1 MLPTIK
7 QIREANGGLDN
18 LTDFEIAQHQHQQYK
33 AYVPDFNRFAQMVGV
48 DAGTKWGNRL
58 GASIDSAQA
67 SLAGVGESALDIE
80 GLRGVRLK
88 NSLDARNSRQFA
100 RSQGAIMESGQ
111 VDGVGSALEYVGGLA
126 VDTAPQ
132 MLSTLGAGALGTLAA
147 GPVGGAAAAGSVG
160 YSFALGDILENQR
173 EQTGGR
179 TDVGSASA
187 LAVPYAL
194 VDTFTGAGGT
204 LLKLGK
210 GTLPKAGLNLLDKTL
225 DGVQGIKGAALRT
238 GVNVGKVPLAEGVG
252 ETFQEGMNQ
261 LGRMAVDPNETFL
274 NDRSAEA
281 FKESFIGGAAL
292 GGAIGGA
299 TGGWRRSDSYQPP
312 IDANGGVNLLNG
324 QPLNPPAPVVNPGAN
339 APLADVIN
347 QRVGLDLNRQPT
359 KGYESAFKAAQDEPS
374 GVIAVDPATGQE
386 YEMTQAQYLEREAAQ
401 RNDAFAQQLAAEQAA
416 LAEDK
421 AKIEARSAVREE
433 AKGLGITGSKGAD
446 LYLELKQAL
455 EDGVISEAD
464 FRETRVQLGERKN
477 NQVAKFI
484 KAAYAQADATQTA
497 KAQMEADAIAA
508 VQARPAEDDGT
519 RAMEKE
525 WAQSY
530 AQQAGEVFDEAAWD
544 REYDKRAEMEAAVQA
559 APEVDLAPAEQAW
572 ESARERLRT
581 LPDAIRNS
589 IPAMPVFGDLTP
601 EQKTQVADLAAKDQ
615 FTLAAADTVLNPPK
629 KTAGPAP
636 RPKSE
641 EEYEFRR
648 SLGQHLLHLRKFGA
662 STKYKAMLEILQ
674 DWMGVDVDANGELTP
689 REHTLSNAQIGEM
702 LKNSKSGK
710 VGVTRQQVHKYIKA
724 TLEAIGAPKGTN
736 VNKLRQMLG
745 FQLSGTDLETIN
757 RNATT
762 TTKPEDGTGSMD
774 GAFEGAFDQF
784 DPETGV
790 EIEGGAPRSLED
802 DVGDGETEGYEVDL
816 EDAIRQV
823 REAERIQ
830 NAKTGLEKILDG
842 DLKSGAVLESDIA
855 EAQFAFESMGTRKKW
870 ENLSTYEQATAVRY
884 YANARESGDPS
895 VTENQREFN
904 EAQKP
909 GNTAAQPDTGT
920 GAGPRLG
927 SAQADGRAQQ
937 EPDTPEA
944 ADGRGTTTGEPVAE
958 GQRPAS
964 PAPVVVVKKKRTIQK
979 PVEAE
984 AQAEPAVAEPA
995 VAEPAPRRAPR
1006 NTTSGSVAAW
1016 VAGQPTTAPAGPGFT
1031 AAGIVSQ
1038 PAPAEQAVIEETVG
1052 VEVAQL
1058 PEPQVQTLE
1067 AHYGAKRGTVDFLVK
1082 VKEDIVAFA
1091 VNGAQAIAAKVRH
1104 IIRKLYAAVVAGA
1117 FIFNPTTL
1125 SNVGLVSSDFEGW
1138 TVQDIQ
1144 AAVPQSVRSKMSP
1157 GAQQAYATILPS
1169 VRAQLQRENKLM
1181 LVVDKPTARMFVFK
1195 PDGTPLLDKKILLG
1209 ATKGDLYKGN
1219 TDVKAN
1225 RITPAGLFTMG
1236 LRDARRG
1243 PGEART
1249 AGEYDTGTVFVLDKA
1264 IDGEYS
1270 VTLFHSVWTKEGD
1283 AKQRLNALKKDG
1295 PADSRY
1301 SFGCI
1306 NVDKETYLR
1315 LLNEHG
1321 GQMDGAALFIVPENQ
1336 KGTAEFLKGD
1346 TAQNKSGAD
1355 ELTRTPLKPAT
1366 EVVRAPRFSKGD
1378 RNSKVTPT
1386 GTKTGNTVLQVKDAI
1401 NKLFPQRVRDLAYQD
1416 RVKVHQTEAEAVEAT
1431 GGKISADEMVGAQG
1445 FVDPTDD
1452 RIVHLVADNLP
1463 KGRELG
1469 VLLHEVGVHVGLT
1482 KKFKGA
1488 FKVLADQVQ
1497 SWADAPRGSL
1507 ERRVYEAAKARV
1519 DSANPDAAERSEELV
1534 AYAAEEA
1541 VSEGVMPDARGVN
1554 ERVAK
1559 WLQSALNHMR
1569 NMVRSFLGFQ
1579 PDVTLTP
1586 QDLVDFAYGAARDTL
1601 GDRVVERAAMQG
1613 APVTDTQ
1620 LLQYYTKSADI
1631 EDIYDSTQI
1640 LLHVAPG
1647 QEIINW
1653 GPEST
1658 YGPHQGI
1665 TTAGYVYARVAGV
1678 NPEAD
1683 PGAVELEEVVP
1694 HPDTGIQVFAMMLT
1708 SDAVMQRALA
1718 MGANHMPAEQTLA
1731 SIEAWYAEGGMW
1743 SIVVRGPQPDTL
1755 LYRHLESL
1763 GQVKMS
1769 EPDMNGDRW
1778 STLTGIADGDTQELL
1793 TEFRRRLT
1801 RALGGEVPGAEFT
1814 RATGAAVGKEG
1825 EYSPATVRRRF
1836 SKAAPS
1842 VAQQLGPQYAKAETA
1857 LTRAIG
1863 DLKTAAIKYGAFTRD
1878 LIDQAAKLMPAA
1890 RKYLE
1895 HYEAVAT
1902 DRTRMEQQVDAV
1914 LERFAAL
1921 NTHERTRVN
1930 EVVRTSTMSREW
1942 AFKPD
1947 WLPNAKY
1954 DENSDVARAF
1964 RALTP
1969 AQRGVIQD
1977 VFRHGHD
1984 TLAAMQKA
1992 VKDNVNS
1999 EFDVLIKGFRD
2010 AGNMDE
2016 ATKAEARKAKA
2027 LTEFSS
2033 MLEMNGNWP
2042 YAPLRRFGDHV
2053 VVAKSAA
2060 YRAAELADDKAQIKA
2075 LEADENHYYVE
2086 FFESRGDA
2094 RKAVDNMQATGK
2106 YDQVE
2111 NFNKGNANEQL
2122 YGGRDVFN
2130 AFRRLRGLVNETEGA
2145 SLSEPANAT
2154 INKLMNDLYLSL
2166 LGERS
2171 ARQAERNRKNTAGA
2185 DRDMMRAFATKGR
2198 ADAHFI
2204 ASLRFGG
2211 QVQEDLLKMKKEA
2224 DEGPNGGTRELR
2236 REYFNEI
2243 LARHTMQMDFQS
2255 TPVVDK
2261 VMATS
2266 SFWQLL
2272 FNPAYYLQNVMQPWV
2287 MSLPMLAGKHGYGK
2301 SWSALARAYR
2311 DLGPL
2316 IKDGAF
2322 TKGDYDALPADV
2334 RAIVKDLAARGR
2346 IEITLEH
2353 DLGQWNS
2360 NVDDKAY
2367 NRAFTWVTKGL
2378 RGVNSRLEMLN
2389 RLATGIAAARLEG
2402 VGNAKNATDY
2412 ADRVIIG
2419 THGDYNAFNAPRLM
2433 RTPLGR
2439 MATQFRKFQLI
2450 QITMYT
2456 KLISDALKGASP
2468 TERAV
2473 ARRVLAYNMGH
2484 MAVLG
2489 GAMGLPGFQL
2499 FSMVLGSIFGDDDEP
2514 DDAEAT
2520 LRRVMGN
2527 GPLTDALTRGVP
2539 NMLGVDLSSKVGSG
2553 NMLSL
2558 FPYSDWD
2565 IESRSGY
2572 QNLLAAAA
2580 GPFVGGL
2587 MPKWADAVGNA
2598 KQGDYYKALEKVLPG
2613 ALGNAIKGTR
2623 FAVDGVTTTRGVQA
2637 MSADEITWVDGLFQ
2651 AVGLPTSTITDRNF
2665 RSGAEYKASK
2675 FFDEKVSQVKKDYVE
2690 AFQDN
2695 DTDAMAEARQEWLDM
2710 QATRKRLGLT
2720 VQPLSQLIKAPRER
2734 MKRDRMAVGGVAADK
2749 ETQGF
2754 VRNLME

>member
-7 QIREANGGLDN
+7 QIREANGGLSN
-18 LTDFEIAQHQHQQYK
+18 LTDFEIAQHQHQQYQQ
-33 AYVPDFNRFAQMVGV
+33 YYPDFGEFAKDMGV
-48 DAGTKWGNRL
+48 DVGTKWGNRL
-58 GASIDSAQA
+58 SASVDNYQA
-67 SLAGVGESALDIE
+67 GLSGVAEEVTGSTTMRNWREDNE
-80 GLRGVRLK
+80 RL
-88 NSLDARNSRQFA
+88 ARNSQQFA
-100 RSQGAIMESGQ
+100 ASQGAIMSTKDVESISDVPELIGGWA
-111 VDGVGSALEYVGGLA
+111 VDSAPYLLESAVGGLA
-126 VDTAPQ
+126 VRG
-132 MLSTLGAGALGTLAA
+132 LSTGLRGTMAAGRAADASVDAIRAAQAARKAMAVRTTAGGVLASYPSAVGDILQNQRDEAGETNLGSAALGGIGYA
-147 GPVGGAAAAGSVG
+147 GLNALGLEGAAARGSLRRG
-160 YSFALGDILENQR
+160 I
-173 EQTGGR
+173 
-179 TDVGSASA
+179 
-187 LAVPYAL
+187 
-194 VDTFTGAGGT
+194 
-204 LLKLGK
+204 
-210 GTLPKAGLNLLDKTL
+210 NLLDEGL
-225 DGVQGIKGAALRT
+225 DGVKGLRGAALRT
-238 GVNVGKVPLAEGVG
+238 GVNAARVGTVEGLS
-252 ETFQEGMNQ
+252 ETGQEMINQ
-261 LGRMAVDPNETFL
+261 SFGRMAVNPDQTLFNPEA
-274 NDRSAEA
+274 NDRYQ
-281 FKESFIGGAAL
+281 ESFIAGFGL
-292 GGAIGGA
+292 GGSMSAA
-299 TGGWRRSDSYQPP
+299 TGGWRRSEGYQAP
-312 IDANGGVNLLNG
+312 IDENGGVNLLNG

-421 AKIEARSAVREE
+421 AKIEARNAVREE
-433 AKGLGITGSKGAD
+433 AKGLGVTGSKGAD

-484 KAAYAQADATQTA
+484 KAAYAQAETTQAA
-497 KAQMEADAIAA
+497 KAEREAGALAAVQNPTPQASTMSQEEADAMVAEWARLTGQQGDVTDVTDVQAREVQPTVGTPAVQRSRPPITQNTELRNWSTEPGAVAGLDPNKPTSIGRSGRKKDLTPPQVVEMIRKADPLEKMRILAVTGMDMVQDPTTGAPKLVVVGNPMTFEQVAAEEAEKTGRKVTRQGIAQSLAKFGIKESVATRVAAPDLPAVYSDADLEISPTEDGGAKEGSGFRIESAASKAAGQGVIYDEVSGDARLNKITDALLKGKITPETAAQLVADKTAA
-508 VQARPAEDDGT
+508 VQPARAGADTTTPVEMEQTAPTESKVESKTPVKTSEGKRVVKDLREDTTKIIAQRKRELLSHPEADNAAAMWDTARISWQDLPDALKADWIGMYVWNLDQNQRELDEGTLTRNQIEVERDFYDWQDYGGQQEQGGQPSLGWDAGAGGSGEVVDGAEAARPELPAPPAGPASEVVEADGAVQEVTAPRPYNVASLRGERGVLLEKFKAWAKNNPLRAPKADEVNATLNNIYARYKAQFPTENNQVAANAWAAEHGADIVAEWQTVIDT
-519 RAMEKE
+519 AMGVETAAPTE
-525 WAQSY
+525 TQ
-530 AQQAGEVFDEAAWD
+530 EAATV
-544 REYDKRAEMEAAVQA
+544 EATLDAQEA
-559 APEVDLAPAEQAW
+559 APAENT
-572 ESARERLRT
+572 SAEDQR
-581 LPDAIRNS
+581 
-589 IPAMPVFGDLTP
+589 
-601 EQKTQVADLAAKDQ
+601 VAQENAAK
-615 FTLAAADTVLNPPK
+615 
-629 KTAGPAP
+629 
-636 RPKSE
+636 
-641 EEYEFRR
+641 
-648 SLGQHLLHLRKFGA
+648 
-662 STKYKAMLEILQ
+662 
-674 DWMGVDVDANGELTP
+674 
-689 REHTLSNAQIGEM
+689 
-702 LKNSKSGK
+702 
-710 VGVTRQQVHKYIKA
+710 
-724 TLEAIGAPKGTN
+724 
-736 VNKLRQMLG
+736 
-745 FQLSGTDLETIN
+745 
-757 RNATT
+757 
-762 TTKPEDGTGSMD
+762 
-774 GAFEGAFDQF
+774 
-784 DPETGV
+784 
-790 EIEGGAPRSLED
+790 
-802 DVGDGETEGYEVDL
+802 
-816 EDAIRQV
+816 
-823 REAERIQ
+823 
-830 NAKTGLEKILDG
+830 AK
-842 DLKSGAVLESDIA
+842 
-855 EAQFAFESMGTRKKW
+855 
-870 ENLSTYEQATAVRY
+870 
-884 YANARESGDPS
+884 
-895 VTENQREFN
+895 
-904 EAQKP
+904 
-909 GNTAAQPDTGT
+909 
-920 GAGPRLG
+920 
-927 SAQADGRAQQ
+927 
-937 EPDTPEA
+937 
-944 ADGRGTTTGEPVAE
+944 
-958 GQRPAS
+958 
-964 PAPVVVVKKKRTIQK
+964 VVVKKKRTIQK

-984 AQAEPAVAEPA
+984 VQAETAAEVVPTAPQILENLERLTSGTQPLVGEPTRTPSVSRQVRTLLSKLDSGEISAEAFANRLEMVVNAADRAKDSKPVTDRVRGADYFRQKLLEAKRRGDLSEEAVDLAEWFIQGNPALLDDVGISVRSSKNDGVSGFYDTMRRVVSLVKESGNAETT
-995 VAEPAPRRAPR
+995 VHELLHHFERMMPAPVQDAIRKSWLNSLAKGIAAAKK
-1006 NTTSGSVAAW
+1006 SGNADLVAYYQHLSDLHLGGG
-1016 VAGQPTTAPAGPGFT
+1016 GQSSLL
-1031 AAGIVSQ
+1031 AAQ
-1038 PAPAEQAVIEETVG
+1038 
-1052 VEVAQL
+1052 QL
-1058 PEPQVQTLE
+1058 IRDGKVPYE
-1067 AHYGAKRGTVDFLVK
+1067 HYANINASEFW
-1082 VKEDIVAFA
+1082 A
-1091 VNGAQAIAAKVRH
+1091 VNGSAIVAGRFKASQSVLGRLRNWLSELGQKIKAAFGLQSDAP
-1104 IIRKLYAAVVAGA
+1104 IIRALDSLAKSDGK
-1117 FIFNPTTL
+1117 F
-1125 SNVGLVSSDFEGW
+1125 VSGS
-1138 TVQDIQ
+1138 
-1144 AAVPQSVRSKMSP
+1144 
-1157 GAQQAYATILPS
+1157 
-1169 VRAQLQRENKLM
+1169 M
-1181 LVVDKPTARMFVFK
+1181 L
-1195 PDGTPLLDKKILLG
+1195 
-1209 ATKGDLYKGN
+1209 
-1219 TDVKAN
+1219 
-1225 RITPAGLFTMG
+1225 
-1236 LRDARRG
+1236 
-1243 PGEART
+1243 
-1249 AGEYDTGTVFVLDKA
+1249 
-1264 IDGEYS
+1264 
-1270 VTLFHSVWTKEGD
+1270 
-1283 AKQRLNALKKDG
+1283 AK
-1295 PADSRY
+1295 ADSY
-1301 SFGCI
+1301 N
-1306 NVDKETYLR
+1306 NV
-1315 LLNEHG
+1315 
-1321 GQMDGAALFIVPENQ
+1321 
-1336 KGTAEFLKGD
+1336 
-1346 TAQNKSGAD
+1346 
-1355 ELTRTPLKPAT
+1355 
-1366 EVVRAPRFSKGD
+1366 
-1378 RNSKVTPT
+1378 
-1386 GTKTGNTVLQVKDAI
+1386 
-1401 NKLFPQRVRDLAYQD
+1401 
-1416 RVKVHQTEAEAVEAT
+1416 
-1431 GGKISADEMVGAQG
+1431 
-1445 FVDPTDD
+1445 
-1452 RIVHLVADNLP
+1452 
-1463 KGRELG
+1463 
-1469 VLLHEVGVHVGLT
+1469 
-1482 KKFKGA
+1482 
-1488 FKVLADQVQ
+1488 
-1497 SWADAPRGSL
+1497 
-1507 ERRVYEAAKARV
+1507 
-1519 DSANPDAAERSEELV
+1519 
-1534 AYAAEEA
+1534 
-1541 VSEGVMPDARGVN
+1541 
-1554 ERVAK
+1554 
-1559 WLQSALNHMR
+1559 
-1569 NMVRSFLGFQ
+1569 
-1579 PDVTLTP
+1579 
-1586 QDLVDFAYGAARDTL
+1586 
-1601 GDRVVERAAMQG
+1601 
-1613 APVTDTQ
+1613 TQ
-1620 LLQYYTKSADI
+1620 
-1631 EDIYDSTQI
+1631 
-1640 LLHVAPG
+1640 
-1647 QEIINW
+1647 
-1653 GPEST
+1653 
-1658 YGPHQGI
+1658 
-1665 TTAGYVYARVAGV
+1665 
-1678 NPEAD
+1678 
-1683 PGAVELEEVVP
+1683 
-1694 HPDTGIQVFAMMLT
+1694 
-1708 SDAVMQRALA
+1708 
-1718 MGANHMPAEQTLA
+1718 
-1731 SIEAWYAEGGMW
+1731 
-1743 SIVVRGPQPDTL
+1743 
-1755 LYRHLESL
+1755 
-1763 GQVKMS
+1763 
-1769 EPDMNGDRW
+1769 
-1778 STLTGIADGDTQELL
+1778 
-1793 TEFRRRLT
+1793 
-1801 RALGGEVPGAEFT
+1801 
-1814 RATGAAVGKEG
+1814 
-1825 EYSPATVRRRF
+1825 
-1836 SKAAPS
+1836 S

-1921 NTHERTRVN
+1921 NTHERARVN
-1930 EVVRTSTMSREW
+1930 EVIRTSTMSKEW

-1954 DENSDVARAF
+1954 DENSDAARAF

-1969 AQRGVIQD
+1969 VQRGVIQD

-1984 TLAAMQKA
+1984 TLEAMQKA

-2094 RKAVDNMQATGK
+2094 RKAVDNMRATGK

-2130 AFRRLRGLVNETEGA
+2130 AFRRLRGLVNETGGA
-2145 SLSEPANAT
+2145 SLSEPADAT

-2266 SFWQLL
+2266 SLWQLL

-2316 IKDGAF
+2316 IKDGNF
-2322 TKGDYDALPADV
+2322 SKGDYDALPADV

-2360 NVDDKAY
+2360 NVDDG
-2367 NRAFTWVTKGL
+2367 RVTRTWTKVTKGL
-2378 RGVNSRLEMLN
+2378 GKVNSRLEMLN

-2468 TERAV
+2468 DERAV
-2473 ARRVLAYNMGH
+2473 ARRVLAYNLGH
-2484 MAVLG
+2484 MAALG

-2520 LRRVMGN
+2520 LRRTLGN

-2539 NMLGVDLSSKVGSG
+2539 NMLGVDLSGKVGSG

-2558 FPYSDWD
+2558 FPYADWD

-2587 MPKWADAVGNA
+2587 MPKWADAVGTA

-2613 ALGNAIKGTR
+2613 AIGNAIKGTR

-2651 AVGLPTSTITDRNF
+2651 AVGLPTSTIADRNF
-2665 RSGAEYKASK
+2665 RSGAEYKASR
-2675 FFDEKVSQVKKDYVE
+2675 FFDEKVSQVKKDYIE

-2754 VRNLME
+2754 VKNLME

>member
-33 AYVPDFNRFAQMVGV
+33 AYVPDFNRFAEMVGA

-58 GASIDSAQA
+58 SASVDNYQA
-67 SLAGVGESALDIE
+67 GLSGVAEEVTGSTTMRNWREDNE
-80 GLRGVRLK
+80 RL
-88 NSLDARNSRQFA
+88 ARNSQQFA
-100 RSQGAIMESGQ
+100 ASQGAIMSTKDVESVADVPELIGGWAI
-111 VDGVGSALEYVGGLA
+111 DSAPYLLESAVGGLA
-126 VDTAPQ
+126 VRG
-132 MLSTLGAGALGTLAA
+132 LSTGLRGTMAAGRAADASLDAIRAAQAARKAMAVRTTAGGVLASYPSAVGDILQNQRDEAGKTDLGSAALGGIGYA
-147 GPVGGAAAAGSVG
+147 GLNALGLEGAAA
-160 YSFALGDILENQR
+160 R
-173 EQTGGR
+173 GGLR
-179 TDVGSASA
+179 RGIS
-187 LAVPYAL
+187 
-194 VDTFTGAGGT
+194 
-204 LLKLGK
+204 
-210 GTLPKAGLNLLDKTL
+210 LLDEGL
-225 DGVQGIKGAALRT
+225 DGVKGLRGAALRT
-238 GVNVGKVPLAEGVG
+238 GVNAARVGTMEGLAETG
-252 ETFQEGMNQ
+252 QEMINQ
-261 LGRMAVDPNETFL
+261 SFGRMAVNPDQTLFNPEA
-274 NDRSAEA
+274 NDRYQ
-281 FKESFIGGAAL
+281 ESFIAGFGL
-292 GGAIGGA
+292 GGTMSAA
-299 TGGWRRSDSYQPP
+299 TGGWRRSEGYQPP
-312 IDANGGVNLLNG
+312 IGANGGVNLLNG
-324 QPLNPPAPVVNPGAN
+324 QPLNPPAPAVNPGAN

-484 KAAYAQADATQTA
+484 KAAYAQAGATQTA
-497 KAQMEADAIAA
+497 RAQSEADAVAA

-525 WAQSY
+525 WAQLQ

-544 REYDKRAEMEAAVQA
+544 RAYDKRAEMEAAVQREMEA
-559 APEVDLAPAEQAW
+559 AVRQGGATNTQAALAAQSGAPTTQTPTRPNWSEAPGAIAGIAPDKTKEIGRSGRKSDMTPVQVMKKIKAANPLDKMRILAATGMDMVADPTTGAPKLVIAGNPMTFQEIADAVAEQTGKQVSRQAISQALAKFGVN
-572 ESARERLRT
+572 ESVA
-581 LPDAIRNS
+581 
-589 IPAMPVFGDLTP
+589 
-601 EQKTQVADLAAKDQ
+601 TQVASTGNGQVYTEADL
-615 FTLAAADTVLNPPK
+615 
-629 KTAGPAP
+629 GIAP
-636 RPKSE
+636 
-641 EEYEFRR
+641 
-648 SLGQHLLHLRKFGA
+648 
-662 STKYKAMLEILQ
+662 
-674 DWMGVDVDANGELTP
+674 
-689 REHTLSNAQIGEM
+689 
-702 LKNSKSGK
+702 
-710 VGVTRQQVHKYIKA
+710 
-724 TLEAIGAPKGTN
+724 
-736 VNKLRQMLG
+736 
-745 FQLSGTDLETIN
+745 
-757 RNATT
+757 
-762 TTKPEDGTGSMD
+762 TG
-774 GAFEGAFDQF
+774 
-784 DPETGV
+784 
-790 EIEGGAPRSLED
+790 EGGADASGFRI
-802 DVGDGETEGYEVDL
+802 
-816 EDAIRQV
+816 EDAASKATNQGVIYDEV
-823 REAERIQ
+823 
-830 NAKTGLEKILDG
+830 TGSA
-842 DLKSGAVLESDIA
+842 DLTKV
-855 EAQFAFESMGTRKKW
+855 
-870 ENLSTYEQATAVRY
+870 
-884 YANARESGDPS
+884 ANALL
-895 VTENQREFN
+895 
-904 EAQKP
+904 K
-909 GNTAAQPDTGT
+909 GT
-920 GAGPRLG
+920 M
-927 SAQADGRAQQ
+927 
-937 EPDTPEA
+937 TPEA
-944 ADGRGTTTGEPVAE
+944 AAQAVEGKTTKTSAARDTKPENAVSTEVEMPTTDTTKSDTVVTDLRENNDPTIQANIRLILASHPERDNAASDWGSTKLPWDTLPDTFRADWIEQYGEIVDQFDGDLNQAAFRLLDAIQANIEDSYSDYIKYKGQQAASGTSPEAIPGGEGRKPVVARAE
-958 GQRPAS
+958 EARPAIRDES
-964 PAPVVVVKKKRTIQK
+964 PAQAGRVEGPAAEPAVENTSAEDQRVAQENAAKAKVVVKKKRTIQK

-984 AQAEPAVAEPA
+984 VQAE
-995 VAEPAPRRAPR
+995 
-1006 NTTSGSVAAW
+1006 
-1016 VAGQPTTAPAGPGFT
+1016 
-1031 AAGIVSQ
+1031 
-1038 PAPAEQAVIEETVG
+1038 
-1052 VEVAQL
+1052 
-1058 PEPQVQTLE
+1058 
-1067 AHYGAKRGTVDFLVK
+1067 
-1082 VKEDIVAFA
+1082 
-1091 VNGAQAIAAKVRH
+1091 
-1104 IIRKLYAAVVAGA
+1104 
-1117 FIFNPTTL
+1117 
-1125 SNVGLVSSDFEGW
+1125 
-1138 TVQDIQ
+1138 
-1144 AAVPQSVRSKMSP
+1144 
-1157 GAQQAYATILPS
+1157 
-1169 VRAQLQRENKLM
+1169 
-1181 LVVDKPTARMFVFK
+1181 
-1195 PDGTPLLDKKILLG
+1195 
-1209 ATKGDLYKGN
+1209 
-1219 TDVKAN
+1219 
-1225 RITPAGLFTMG
+1225 
-1236 LRDARRG
+1236 
-1243 PGEART
+1243 
-1249 AGEYDTGTVFVLDKA
+1249 
-1264 IDGEYS
+1264 
-1270 VTLFHSVWTKEGD
+1270 
-1283 AKQRLNALKKDG
+1283 
-1295 PADSRY
+1295 
-1301 SFGCI
+1301 
-1306 NVDKETYLR
+1306 
-1315 LLNEHG
+1315 
-1321 GQMDGAALFIVPENQ
+1321 
-1336 KGTAEFLKGD
+1336 
-1346 TAQNKSGAD
+1346 
-1355 ELTRTPLKPAT
+1355 PAT
-1366 EVVRAPRFSKGD
+1366 EVVPTAPQILENLERLTSGTQPLVGESTRVPSVSRQVRTLLSKLDSGEISAEAFANRLEMAVNAADRAKDNKLVTDRVRGSDYFRQKLLEAKRRGDLSEEAVDLAEWFIQGNPALLDDVGISVRSSKNDNVSGFYD
-1378 RNSKVTPT
+1378 TLRRVVSLVKES
-1386 GTKTGNTVLQVKDAI
+1386 GNAETTVHELLHHFERMMPAPVQDAI
-1401 NKLFPQRVRDLAYQD
+1401 RKSWLNSL
-1416 RVKVHQTEAEAVEAT
+1416 
-1431 GGKISADEMVGAQG
+1431 AQG
-1445 FVDPTDD
+1445 IATAKKSGN
-1452 RIVHLVADNLP
+1452 AD
-1463 KGRELG
+1463 
-1469 VLLHEVGVHVGLT
+1469 
-1482 KKFKGA
+1482 
-1488 FKVLADQVQ
+1488 
-1497 SWADAPRGSL
+1497 
-1507 ERRVYEAAKARV
+1507 
-1519 DSANPDAAERSEELV
+1519 LV
-1534 AYAAEEA
+1534 AYYQHLSDFHLGEGTQSSLKAAQQLLKDGKVPYEHYANINASEFWA
-1541 VSEGVMPDARGVN
+1541 VNGSAIVAGRFKASQSVLGRLRNWLSELGQKIKAVFG
-1554 ERVAK
+1554 
-1559 WLQSALNHMR
+1559 LQS
-1569 NMVRSFLGFQ
+1569 
-1579 PDVTLTP
+1579 D
-1586 QDLVDFAYGAARDTL
+1586 
-1601 GDRVVERAAMQG
+1601 
-1613 APVTDTQ
+1613 AP
-1620 LLQYYTKSADI
+1620 
-1631 EDIYDSTQI
+1631 
-1640 LLHVAPG
+1640 
-1647 QEIINW
+1647 II
-1653 GPEST
+1653 
-1658 YGPHQGI
+1658 
-1665 TTAGYVYARVAGV
+1665 
-1678 NPEAD
+1678 
-1683 PGAVELEEVVP
+1683 
-1694 HPDTGIQVFAMMLT
+1694 
-1708 SDAVMQRALA
+1708 RALDS
-1718 MGANHMPAEQTLA
+1718 LA
-1731 SIEAWYAEGGMW
+1731 KSDGKFVSGSMLA
-1743 SIVVRGPQPDTL
+1743 
-1755 LYRHLESL
+1755 
-1763 GQVKMS
+1763 K
-1769 EPDMNGDRW
+1769 
-1778 STLTGIADGDTQELL
+1778 ADSYNNVTQ
-1793 TEFRRRLT
+1793 
-1801 RALGGEVPGAEFT
+1801 
-1814 RATGAAVGKEG
+1814 
-1825 EYSPATVRRRF
+1825 
-1836 SKAAPS
+1836 S

-1890 RKYLE
+1890 RTYLE

-1914 LERFAAL
+1914 LERFATL

-1930 EVVRTSTMSREW
+1930 EVIRTSTMSKEW

-1954 DENSDVARAF
+1954 NENSDVARAF

-1969 AQRGVIQD
+1969 VQRGVIQD

-2010 AGNMDE
+2010 AGNMGE

-2094 RKAVDNMQATGK
+2094 RKKVADMQATGK
-2106 YDQVE
+2106 YAGGEVE

-2130 AFRRLRGLVNETEGA
+2130 AFRRLRGLVNETGGA
-2145 SLSEPANAT
+2145 SLSEPADAT

-2456 KLISDALKGASP
+2456 KLVSDALKGASP

-2558 FPYSDWD
+2558 FPYADWD

-2587 MPKWADAVGNA
+2587 MPKWADAVGTA

-2613 ALGNAIKGTR
+2613 AIGNAIKGTR

-2734 MKRDRMAVGGVAADK
+2734 VKRDRMAVGGVAADK

>member
-48 DAGTKWGNRL
+48 DTGTKWGNRL

-179 TDVGSASA
+179 TDIGSAAA

-194 VDTFTGAGGT
+194 ADTFTGAGGT
-204 LLKLGK
+204 LLKLSK

-238 GVNVGKVPLAEGVG
+238 GVNVGKASLAEGAG

-299 TGGWRRSDSYQPP
+299 AGGWRRSEGYKPP
-312 IDANGGVNLLNG
+312 IDENGGVNLLNG
-324 QPLNPPAPVVNPGAN
+324 QPLNPLVPQPAGPQLGYDPTAGNDRLITFPDGTTAF
-339 APLADVIN
+339 PEDVPERRA
-347 QRVGLDLNRQPT
+347 QL
-359 KGYESAFKAAQDEPS
+359 AAQDHPGFVERT
-374 GVIAVDPATGQE
+374 AE
-386 YEMTQAQYLEREAAQ
+386 YPEVPLVS
-401 RNDAFAQQLAAEQAA
+401 LEQAA

-421 AKIEARSAVREE
+421 AKIEARNAVREE
-433 AKGLGITGSKGAD
+433 AKGIGITGSKGAD

-497 KAQMEADAIAA
+497 RAQSEADAVAA
-508 VQARPAEDDGT
+508 VQAKADAQPEVVDTLEQDIQAALAAQQGDVTDVQAREVQPTVGAPAVQRSRPPITQNTELRNWSTEPGAIAGLDPNKPASIGRSGRKKDLTPPQVVEMIRKADPLEKMRILAVTGMDMVQDPTTGAPKLVVVGNPMTFEQVAAEE
-519 RAMEKE
+519 AEKTGRKVTKQGI
-525 WAQSY
+525 AQSLAKFGIKENVATRVAAPDLPAVY
-530 AQQAGEVFDEAAWD
+530 SDADLEISPTEDGPKEGSGFRIESAASKAAGQGVIYDEVSGDARISKITDALLKGKITPETAAQLVA
-544 REYDKRAEMEAAVQA
+544 DKTAAVQPARAGADTTTPVELERTAPTESKATSKTPVKTSEGKRVVKDLREDTTKIIAQRKRELLGHPEADNA
-559 APEVDLAPAEQAW
+559 AAMWDT
-572 ESARERLRT
+572 ARISWQD
-581 LPDAIRNS
+581 LPDALKADWIGMYVWNLDQNQRELDEGTLTRNQIEVERDFYDWQDYGGQQEQGGQPS
-589 IPAMPVFGDLTP
+589 LGWDAGAGGSGEVVDGAEAARPELPA
-601 EQKTQVADLAAKDQ
+601 
-615 FTLAAADTVLNPPK
+615 PP
-629 KTAGPAP
+629 AGPASEVIEADGAPQREVTAP
-636 RPKSE
+636 RP
-641 EEYEFRR
+641 YNVA
-648 SLGQHLLHLRKFGA
+648 SLRGERGVLLEKFKAWAKNNPLRAPKA
-662 STKYKAMLEILQ
+662 DEVNATLNNIYARYKAQFPTENNQVAANAWAAEHGADIVAEWQ
-674 DWMGVDVDANGELTP
+674 TIIDTAMGV
-689 REHTLSNAQIGEM
+689 
-702 LKNSKSGK
+702 
-710 VGVTRQQVHKYIKA
+710 
-724 TLEAIGAPKGTN
+724 
-736 VNKLRQMLG
+736 
-745 FQLSGTDLETIN
+745 ETVSP
-757 RNATT
+757 T
-762 TTKPEDGTGSMD
+762 
-774 GAFEGAFDQF
+774 
-784 DPETGV
+784 ET
-790 EIEGGAPRSLED
+790 
-802 DVGDGETEGYEVDL
+802 
-816 EDAIRQV
+816 Q
-823 REAERIQ
+823 
-830 NAKTGLEKILDG
+830 
-842 DLKSGAVLESDIA
+842 
-855 EAQFAFESMGTRKKW
+855 
-870 ENLSTYEQATAVRY
+870 
-884 YANARESGDPS
+884 
-895 VTENQREFN
+895 
-904 EAQKP
+904 
-909 GNTAAQPDTGT
+909 
-920 GAGPRLG
+920 
-927 SAQADGRAQQ
+927 
-937 EPDTPEA
+937 EA
-944 ADGRGTTTGEPVAE
+944 ATVEASLDAQEAAPADNTSAEDQRVAQE
-958 GQRPAS
+958 NA
-964 PAPVVVVKKKRTIQK
+964 AKAKVVVKKKRTIQK

-984 AQAEPAVAEPA
+984 VQAEPA
-995 VAEPAPRRAPR
+995 
-1006 NTTSGSVAAW
+1006 
-1016 VAGQPTTAPAGPGFT
+1016 
-1031 AAGIVSQ
+1031 
-1038 PAPAEQAVIEETVG
+1038 PAE
-1052 VEVAQL
+1052 
-1058 PEPQVQTLE
+1058 
-1067 AHYGAKRGTVDFLVK
+1067 
-1082 VKEDIVAFA
+1082 
-1091 VNGAQAIAAKVRH
+1091 
-1104 IIRKLYAAVVAGA
+1104 
-1117 FIFNPTTL
+1117 
-1125 SNVGLVSSDFEGW
+1125 
-1138 TVQDIQ
+1138 
-1144 AAVPQSVRSKMSP
+1144 
-1157 GAQQAYATILPS
+1157 
-1169 VRAQLQRENKLM
+1169 
-1181 LVVDKPTARMFVFK
+1181 
-1195 PDGTPLLDKKILLG
+1195 
-1209 ATKGDLYKGN
+1209 
-1219 TDVKAN
+1219 
-1225 RITPAGLFTMG
+1225 
-1236 LRDARRG
+1236 
-1243 PGEART
+1243 
-1249 AGEYDTGTVFVLDKA
+1249 
-1264 IDGEYS
+1264 
-1270 VTLFHSVWTKEGD
+1270 
-1283 AKQRLNALKKDG
+1283 
-1295 PADSRY
+1295 
-1301 SFGCI
+1301 
-1306 NVDKETYLR
+1306 
-1315 LLNEHG
+1315 
-1321 GQMDGAALFIVPENQ
+1321 
-1336 KGTAEFLKGD
+1336 
-1346 TAQNKSGAD
+1346 
-1355 ELTRTPLKPAT
+1355 PAT
-1366 EVVRAPRFSKGD
+1366 EVVRTGPKILENLERLTSNTQPLVGESTRVPSVSRQVRTLLSKLDSGEISAEAFANRLEMAVSSVDRAKDNKPVTDRVRGADYFRQKLLEAKRRGDLPEEAVDLAEWFIQGNPALLDDVGISVRRSKNDGVSGFYDTLRRVVSLVKESGNAETTVHELLHHFERMMPAP
-1378 RNSKVTPT
+1378 V
-1386 GTKTGNTVLQVKDAI
+1386 QDAI
-1401 NKLFPQRVRDLAYQD
+1401 RKSWLNSLA
-1416 RVKVHQTEAEAVEAT
+1416 KGIAT
-1431 GGKISADEMVGAQG
+1431 AKKSGSAD
-1445 FVDPTDD
+1445 
-1452 RIVHLVADNLP
+1452 
-1463 KGRELG
+1463 
-1469 VLLHEVGVHVGLT
+1469 
-1482 KKFKGA
+1482 
-1488 FKVLADQVQ
+1488 
-1497 SWADAPRGSL
+1497 
-1507 ERRVYEAAKARV
+1507 
-1519 DSANPDAAERSEELV
+1519 LV
-1534 AYAAEEA
+1534 AYYQHLSDLHLGGGGQSSLLAAQQLLKDGKVPYEHYANINASEFWA
-1541 VSEGVMPDARGVN
+1541 VNGSAIVAGRFKASQSVLGRLRNWLSELGQKIKAAFG
-1554 ERVAK
+1554 
-1559 WLQSALNHMR
+1559 LQS
-1569 NMVRSFLGFQ
+1569 
-1579 PDVTLTP
+1579 D
-1586 QDLVDFAYGAARDTL
+1586 
-1601 GDRVVERAAMQG
+1601 
-1613 APVTDTQ
+1613 AP
-1620 LLQYYTKSADI
+1620 
-1631 EDIYDSTQI
+1631 
-1640 LLHVAPG
+1640 
-1647 QEIINW
+1647 II
-1653 GPEST
+1653 
-1658 YGPHQGI
+1658 
-1665 TTAGYVYARVAGV
+1665 
-1678 NPEAD
+1678 
-1683 PGAVELEEVVP
+1683 
-1694 HPDTGIQVFAMMLT
+1694 
-1708 SDAVMQRALA
+1708 RALDS
-1718 MGANHMPAEQTLA
+1718 LA
-1731 SIEAWYAEGGMW
+1731 KSDGKFVSGSMLA
-1743 SIVVRGPQPDTL
+1743 
-1755 LYRHLESL
+1755 
-1763 GQVKMS
+1763 K
-1769 EPDMNGDRW
+1769 
-1778 STLTGIADGDTQELL
+1778 ADSYNNVTQ
-1793 TEFRRRLT
+1793 
-1801 RALGGEVPGAEFT
+1801 
-1814 RATGAAVGKEG
+1814 
-1825 EYSPATVRRRF
+1825 
-1836 SKAAPS
+1836 S

-1890 RKYLE
+1890 RTYLE

-1914 LERFAAL
+1914 LERFATL

-1930 EVVRTSTMSREW
+1930 EVIRTSTMSKEW

-1954 DENSDVARAF
+1954 NENSDVARAF

-2016 ATKAEARKAKA
+2016 AAKAEARKAKA

-2086 FFESRGDA
+2086 FFESRGEA
-2094 RKAVDNMQATGK
+2094 RKKVADMQATGK
-2106 YDQVE
+2106 YAGGEVE

-2122 YGGRDVFN
+2122 YGGRDMFN

-2211 QVQEDLLKMKKEA
+2211 QVQEDLLKMKREA

-2266 SFWQLL
+2266 SLWQLL

-2360 NVDDKAY
+2360 NVDDG
-2367 NRAFTWVTKGL
+2367 RVTRTWTKVTKGL
-2378 RGVNSRLEMLN
+2378 SKVNSRLEMLN

-2456 KLISDALKGASP
+2456 KLVSDALKGASP
-2468 TERAV
+2468 DERAV
-2473 ARRVLAYNMGH
+2473 ARRVLAYNLGH
-2484 MAVLG
+2484 MAALG

-2499 FSMVLGSIFGDDDEP
+2499 FALILGSMPWDDEP
-2514 DDAEAT
+2514 DDPEAT
-2520 LRRVMGN
+2520 LRRILGN

-2539 NMLGVDLSSKVGSG
+2539 NAFGVDLSGKVGSG

-2558 FPYSDWD
+2558 FPYADWD

-2572 QNLLAAAA
+2572 QNLLAAAV

-2587 MPKWADAVGNA
+2587 MPKWADAVGTA

-2613 ALGNAIKGTR
+2613 LLGNAIKGTR

-2675 FFDEKVSQVKKDYVE
+2675 FFDEKAPQVKKDYIE

-2754 VRNLME
+2754 VKNLME

>member
-1 MLPTIK
+1 MATIE
-7 QIREANGGLDN
+7 QLREVFGGDSDAVTIQRASQKLG
-18 LTDFEIAQHQHQQYK
+18 IP
-33 AYVPDFNRFAQMVGV
+33 VPDIADEVGF
-48 DAGTKWGNRL
+48 DMGSKWGNRI

-67 SLAGVGESALDIE
+67 SLLGVGEALTGNASLRNARMSNSAQAN
-80 GLRGVRLK
+80 V
-88 NSLDARNSRQFA
+88 SREIA
-100 RSQGAIMESGQ
+100 RSQGAIMDRSQVEGFGSG
-111 VDGVGSALEYVGGLA
+111 LEWFGGLA
-126 VDTAPQ
+126 VDSAPQ
-132 MLSTLGAGALGTLAA
+132 IASTLGAGALGTLAA
-147 GPVGGAAAAGSVG
+147 GPVGGAAAAGTVG
-160 YSFALGDILENQR
+160 YSFAMGDILENQR
-173 EQTGGR
+173 DQTGGR
-179 TDVGSASA
+179 TDVGSAA
-187 LAVPYAL
+187 LLAVPYAL
-194 VDTFTGAGGT
+194 ADTFTGAGGT
-204 LLKLGK
+204 LLKLSK

-238 GVNVGKVPLAEGVG
+238 GVNVGKASLAEGAG

-299 TGGWRRSDSYQPP
+299 AGGWRRSDSYQPP
-312 IDANGGVNLLNG
+312 IDENGGVNLLNG
-324 QPLNPPAPVVNPGAN
+324 QPLNPPAPAVNPGAN

-477 NQVAKFI
+477 NQVAKFL
-484 KAAYAQADATQTA
+484 KAAYAQAETTQAA
-497 KAQMEADAIAA
+497 KAEREAGALAAVQNPAPQASTMSQEEADAMVAEWTRLTGQQGAA
-508 VQARPAEDDGT
+508 TDTQTPAAQQGDVTDVQAREVQPVADAQTPARRNWSDAPG
-519 RAMEKE
+519 AV
-525 WAQSY
+525 
-530 AQQAGEVFDEAAWD
+530 AGIAPDKTVEVGRSGRKKA
-544 REYDKRAEMEAAVQA
+544 
-559 APEVDLAPAEQAW
+559 
-572 ESARERLRT
+572 
-581 LPDAIRNS
+581 
-589 IPAMPVFGDLTP
+589 LTP
-601 EQKTQVADLAAKDQ
+601 AQVLEKIKKASPLNKMRILAATGMDMVADPTTGAPKLVISGNPMTLDEIVDAESEATGKKVSKQAISQALADAGIDADVATQVASTDSGTVYTEADLGITPTDEGV
-615 FTLAAADTVLNPPK
+615 ADASGFRIED
-629 KTAGPAP
+629 TA
-636 RPKSE
+636 S
-641 EEYEFRR
+641 
-648 SLGQHLLHLRKFGA
+648 
-662 STKYKAMLEILQ
+662 
-674 DWMGVDVDANGELTP
+674 
-689 REHTLSNAQIGEM
+689 
-702 LKNSKSGK
+702 
-710 VGVTRQQVHKYIKA
+710 KA
-724 TLEAIGAPKGTN
+724 TNQGVIYDEVTGSADLTKVANALLKGT
-736 VNKLRQMLG
+736 M
-745 FQLSGTDLETIN
+745 
-757 RNATT
+757 
-762 TTKPEDGTGSMD
+762 
-774 GAFEGAFDQF
+774 
-784 DPETGV
+784 
-790 EIEGGAPRSLED
+790 
-802 DVGDGETEGYEVDL
+802 
-816 EDAIRQV
+816 
-823 REAERIQ
+823 
-830 NAKTGLEKILDG
+830 
-842 DLKSGAVLESDIA
+842 
-855 EAQFAFESMGTRKKW
+855 
-870 ENLSTYEQATAVRY
+870 
-884 YANARESGDPS
+884 
-895 VTENQREFN
+895 
-904 EAQKP
+904 
-909 GNTAAQPDTGT
+909 
-920 GAGPRLG
+920 
-927 SAQADGRAQQ
+927 
-937 EPDTPEA
+937 TPEA
-944 ADGRGTTTGEPVAE
+944 AAQAVEGKTTKTSAARDTKPENAVSTEVEMPTTDTTKSDTVVTDLRENNDPTIQANIRLILASHPERDNAASDWGSTKLPWDTLPDTFRADWIEQYGEIVDQFDGDLNQAAFRLLDAIQANIEDSYSDYIEYKGQQAASGTSPEAIPGGEGRKPVVARAE
-958 GQRPAS
+958 EARPAIRDES
-964 PAPVVVVKKKRTIQK
+964 PAQAGRVEGPATEPAVENTSAEDQRVAQENAAKAKVVVKKKRTVQK

-984 AQAEPAVAEPA
+984 VQAETAADVVPTAPHILENLERLTSNTQPLVGESARAPSVSRQVRTLLSKLDSGEISAEAFANRLEMAVNAADRAKDSKPVTDRVRGADYFRQKLLEAKRRGDLSEEAVDLAEWFIQGNPALLDDVGISVRSSKNDGVSGFYDTMRRVVSLVKESGNAETT
-995 VAEPAPRRAPR
+995 VHELLHHFERMMPAPVQDAIRKSWLNSLAKGIAAAKK
-1006 NTTSGSVAAW
+1006 SGNADLVAYYQHLSDLHLGGG
-1016 VAGQPTTAPAGPGFT
+1016 GQSSLL
-1031 AAGIVSQ
+1031 AAQ
-1038 PAPAEQAVIEETVG
+1038 
-1052 VEVAQL
+1052 QL
-1058 PEPQVQTLE
+1058 IRDGKVPYE
-1067 AHYGAKRGTVDFLVK
+1067 HYANINASEFW
-1082 VKEDIVAFA
+1082 A
-1091 VNGAQAIAAKVRH
+1091 VNGSAIVAGRFKASQSVLGRLRNWLSELGQKIKAAFALQSDAP
-1104 IIRKLYAAVVAGA
+1104 IIRALDSLAK
-1117 FIFNPTTL
+1117 
-1125 SNVGLVSSDFEGW
+1125 SDG
-1138 TVQDIQ
+1138 
-1144 AAVPQSVRSKMSP
+1144 K
-1157 GAQQAYATILPS
+1157 
-1169 VRAQLQRENKLM
+1169 
-1181 LVVDKPTARMFVFK
+1181 FV
-1195 PDGTPLLDKKILLG
+1195 
-1209 ATKGDLYKGN
+1209 
-1219 TDVKAN
+1219 
-1225 RITPAGLFTMG
+1225 
-1236 LRDARRG
+1236 
-1243 PGEART
+1243 
-1249 AGEYDTGTVFVLDKA
+1249 
-1264 IDGEYS
+1264 
-1270 VTLFHSVWTKEGD
+1270 
-1283 AKQRLNALKKDG
+1283 
-1295 PADSRY
+1295 ADSM
-1301 SFGCI
+1301 
-1306 NVDKETYLR
+1306 L
-1315 LLNEHG
+1315 
-1321 GQMDGAALFIVPENQ
+1321 
-1336 KGTAEFLKGD
+1336 
-1346 TAQNKSGAD
+1346 
-1355 ELTRTPLKPAT
+1355 
-1366 EVVRAPRFSKGD
+1366 
-1378 RNSKVTPT
+1378 
-1386 GTKTGNTVLQVKDAI
+1386 
-1401 NKLFPQRVRDLAYQD
+1401 
-1416 RVKVHQTEAEAVEAT
+1416 
-1431 GGKISADEMVGAQG
+1431 
-1445 FVDPTDD
+1445 
-1452 RIVHLVADNLP
+1452 
-1463 KGRELG
+1463 
-1469 VLLHEVGVHVGLT
+1469 
-1482 KKFKGA
+1482 
-1488 FKVLADQVQ
+1488 
-1497 SWADAPRGSL
+1497 
-1507 ERRVYEAAKARV
+1507 AKA
-1519 DSANPDAAERSEELV
+1519 DSYN
-1534 AYAAEEA
+1534 
-1541 VSEGVMPDARGVN
+1541 N
-1554 ERVAK
+1554 
-1559 WLQSALNHMR
+1559 
-1569 NMVRSFLGFQ
+1569 
-1579 PDVTLTP
+1579 VT
-1586 QDLVDFAYGAARDTL
+1586 Q
-1601 GDRVVERAAMQG
+1601 
-1613 APVTDTQ
+1613 
-1620 LLQYYTKSADI
+1620 
-1631 EDIYDSTQI
+1631 
-1640 LLHVAPG
+1640 
-1647 QEIINW
+1647 
-1653 GPEST
+1653 
-1658 YGPHQGI
+1658 
-1665 TTAGYVYARVAGV
+1665 
-1678 NPEAD
+1678 
-1683 PGAVELEEVVP
+1683 
-1694 HPDTGIQVFAMMLT
+1694 
-1708 SDAVMQRALA
+1708 
-1718 MGANHMPAEQTLA
+1718 
-1731 SIEAWYAEGGMW
+1731 
-1743 SIVVRGPQPDTL
+1743 
-1755 LYRHLESL
+1755 
-1763 GQVKMS
+1763 
-1769 EPDMNGDRW
+1769 
-1778 STLTGIADGDTQELL
+1778 
-1793 TEFRRRLT
+1793 
-1801 RALGGEVPGAEFT
+1801 
-1814 RATGAAVGKEG
+1814 
-1825 EYSPATVRRRF
+1825 
-1836 SKAAPS
+1836 S

-1914 LERFAAL
+1914 LERFATL

-1930 EVVRTSTMSREW
+1930 EVIRTSTMSKEW

-1977 VFRHGHD
+1977 VFRHGHE
-1984 TLAAMQKA
+1984 TLEAMQKA

-1999 EFDVLIKGFRD
+1999 EFDVLIKGFKD

-2053 VVAKSAA
+2053 VVARSAA

-2086 FFESRGDA
+2086 FFESRGEA
-2094 RKAVDNMQATGK
+2094 RKKVADMQATGK
-2106 YDQVE
+2106 YAGGEVE

-2130 AFRRLRGLVNETEGA
+2130 AFRRLRGLVNETGGA
-2145 SLSEPANAT
+2145 SLSEPADAT

-2266 SFWQLL
+2266 SLWQLL

-2316 IKDGAF
+2316 IKDGNF
-2322 TKGDYDALPADV
+2322 SKGDYDALPADV

-2360 NVDDKAY
+2360 NVDDG
-2367 NRAFTWVTKGL
+2367 RVTRTWTKVTKGL
-2378 RGVNSRLEMLN
+2378 GKVNSRLEMLN

-2456 KLISDALKGASP
+2456 KLVADALKGASP
-2468 TERAV
+2468 DERAV
-2473 ARRVLAYNMGH
+2473 ARRVLAYNLGH

-2520 LRRVMGN
+2520 LRRIMGN
-2527 GPLTDALTRGVP
+2527 GPVTDALTRGVP
-2539 NMLGVDLSSKVGSG
+2539 NAFGVDLSGKVGSG

-2558 FPYSDWD
+2558 FPYADWD

-2587 MPKWADAVGNA
+2587 MPKWADAVGTA

-2710 QATRKRLGLT
+2710 QATRRRLGLT

-2754 VRNLME
+2754 VKNLME

>member
-1 MLPTIK
+1 MATIE
-7 QIREANGGLDN
+7 QLREVFGGDSDAVTIQRASQKLG
-18 LTDFEIAQHQHQQYK
+18 IP
-33 AYVPDFNRFAQMVGV
+33 VPDIAGEVGF
-48 DAGTKWGNRL
+48 DMGSKWGNRI
-58 GASIDSAQA
+58 GASVDSAQA
-67 SLAGVGESALDIE
+67 SLLGVGEALTGNASLRNARMSNSAQAN
-80 GLRGVRLK
+80 V
-88 NSLDARNSRQFA
+88 SREIA
-100 RSQGAIMESGQ
+100 RSQGAIMDRSQVEGFGSG
-111 VDGVGSALEYVGGLA
+111 LEWLGGLA
-126 VDTAPQ
+126 VDSAPQ
-132 MLSTLGAGALGTLAA
+132 IASTLGAGALGTLAA
-147 GPVGGAAAAGSVG
+147 GPVGGAAAAGTVG
-160 YSFALGDILENQR
+160 YSFAMGDILENQR

-179 TDVGSASA
+179 TDVGSAA
-187 LAVPYAL
+187 LLAVPYAL
-194 VDTFTGAGGT
+194 ADTFTGAGGT
-204 LLKLGK
+204 LLKLSK

-238 GVNVGKVPLAEGVG
+238 GVNVGKASLAEGAG

-324 QPLNPPAPVVNPGAN
+324 QPLNPPAVNPGAN

-477 NQVAKFI
+477 NQVAKFL
-484 KAAYAQADATQTA
+484 KAAYAQAETTQAA
-497 KAQMEADAIAA
+497 KAEREAGALAAVQNPTPQASTMSQEEADAMVAEWTRLTGQQGAATDTQTPAAQQGDVTDVQAREVQPTVGAPAVQQRRPNITVVDDERRNWSTEPGAIAGLDPNKPASIGRSGRKKDLTPPQVMEMIRKADPLEKMRILAVTGMDMVQDPTTGAPKLVVAGNPMTFEQVAAEEAEKTGRKVTRQGIAQSLAKFGIKESVATRVAAPDLPAVYSDADLEISPTEDGGAKEGSGFRIESAASKATGQGVVYDEVSGDASLNKIADALLKGKMTPEAAAQLVADKTAA
-508 VQARPAEDDGT
+508 VQPARAGADTTTPVELEQTAPTESKAATKNAVKASEGQRVVKDLREDTPKIIEQRKRELLGHP
-519 RAMEKE
+519 
-525 WAQSY
+525 
-530 AQQAGEVFDEAAWD
+530 EAANAASMWD
-544 REYDKRAEMEAAVQA
+544 T
-559 APEVDLAPAEQAW
+559 
-572 ESARERLRT
+572 ARISWQE
-581 LPDAIRNS
+581 LPDALQADWVGMYIWNLRLNS
-589 IPAMPVFGDLTP
+589 NELDGR
-601 EQKTQVADLAAKDQ
+601 
-615 FTLAAADTVLNPPK
+615 TLARDQVEIERDFYDWQDYGGQQGTGQLAIGGDTGAGSRADVVDGAEAARPELPAPP
-629 KTAGPAP
+629 AGPAP
-636 RPKSE
+636 EVIEADGAPQREVTAPRP
-641 EEYEFRR
+641 YNVA
-648 SLGQHLLHLRKFGA
+648 SLRGERGVLLEKFKAWAKNNPLRAPKA
-662 STKYKAMLEILQ
+662 DEVNATLNNIYARYKAQFPTENNQVAANAWAAEHGADIVAEWQ
-674 DWMGVDVDANGELTP
+674 TVIDTAMGVETAAPTETQEAATVE
-689 REHTLSNAQIGEM
+689 
-702 LKNSKSGK
+702 
-710 VGVTRQQVHKYIKA
+710 A
-724 TLEAIGAPKGTN
+724 TL
-736 VNKLRQMLG
+736 
-745 FQLSGTDLETIN
+745 
-757 RNATT
+757 
-762 TTKPEDGTGSMD
+762 
-774 GAFEGAFDQF
+774 
-784 DPETGV
+784 
-790 EIEGGAPRSLED
+790 
-802 DVGDGETEGYEVDL
+802 
-816 EDAIRQV
+816 DAQ
-823 REAERIQ
+823 
-830 NAKTGLEKILDG
+830 
-842 DLKSGAVLESDIA
+842 
-855 EAQFAFESMGTRKKW
+855 
-870 ENLSTYEQATAVRY
+870 
-884 YANARESGDPS
+884 
-895 VTENQREFN
+895 
-904 EAQKP
+904 
-909 GNTAAQPDTGT
+909 
-920 GAGPRLG
+920 
-927 SAQADGRAQQ
+927 
-937 EPDTPEA
+937 EA
-944 ADGRGTTTGEPVAE
+944 APADNTSAEDQRVAQE
-958 GQRPAS
+958 NA
-964 PAPVVVVKKKRTIQK
+964 AKAKVVVKKKRTVQK

-984 AQAEPAVAEPA
+984 VQAETAAEVVPTAPQILENLERLTSNTQPLVGESTRVPSVSRQVRTLLSKLDSGEISAEAFANRLEMAVNAADRAKDDKPVTDRVRGADYFRQKLLEAKRRGDLSEEAVDLAEWFIQGNPALLDDVGISVRRSKNDGVSGFYDTMRRVVSLVKESGNAETT
-995 VAEPAPRRAPR
+995 VHELLHHFERMMPAPVQDAIRKSWLNSLAKGIA
-1006 NTTSGSVAAW
+1006 TAKKSGNADLVAYYRHLSDLHLGGG
-1016 VAGQPTTAPAGPGFT
+1016 GQSSLL
-1031 AAGIVSQ
+1031 AAQ
-1038 PAPAEQAVIEETVG
+1038 
-1052 VEVAQL
+1052 QL
-1058 PEPQVQTLE
+1058 IRDGKVPYE
-1067 AHYGAKRGTVDFLVK
+1067 HYANINASEFW
-1082 VKEDIVAFA
+1082 A
-1091 VNGAQAIAAKVRH
+1091 VNGSAIVAGRFKASQSVLGRLRNWLAELGQKIKAAFGLQSDAP
-1104 IIRKLYAAVVAGA
+1104 IIRALDSLAKSDGK
-1117 FIFNPTTL
+1117 F
-1125 SNVGLVSSDFEGW
+1125 VSGS
-1138 TVQDIQ
+1138 
-1144 AAVPQSVRSKMSP
+1144 
-1157 GAQQAYATILPS
+1157 
-1169 VRAQLQRENKLM
+1169 M
-1181 LVVDKPTARMFVFK
+1181 L
-1195 PDGTPLLDKKILLG
+1195 
-1209 ATKGDLYKGN
+1209 
-1219 TDVKAN
+1219 
-1225 RITPAGLFTMG
+1225 
-1236 LRDARRG
+1236 
-1243 PGEART
+1243 
-1249 AGEYDTGTVFVLDKA
+1249 
-1264 IDGEYS
+1264 
-1270 VTLFHSVWTKEGD
+1270 
-1283 AKQRLNALKKDG
+1283 AK
-1295 PADSRY
+1295 ADSY
-1301 SFGCI
+1301 N
-1306 NVDKETYLR
+1306 NV
-1315 LLNEHG
+1315 
-1321 GQMDGAALFIVPENQ
+1321 
-1336 KGTAEFLKGD
+1336 
-1346 TAQNKSGAD
+1346 
-1355 ELTRTPLKPAT
+1355 
-1366 EVVRAPRFSKGD
+1366 
-1378 RNSKVTPT
+1378 
-1386 GTKTGNTVLQVKDAI
+1386 
-1401 NKLFPQRVRDLAYQD
+1401 
-1416 RVKVHQTEAEAVEAT
+1416 
-1431 GGKISADEMVGAQG
+1431 
-1445 FVDPTDD
+1445 
-1452 RIVHLVADNLP
+1452 
-1463 KGRELG
+1463 
-1469 VLLHEVGVHVGLT
+1469 
-1482 KKFKGA
+1482 
-1488 FKVLADQVQ
+1488 
-1497 SWADAPRGSL
+1497 
-1507 ERRVYEAAKARV
+1507 
-1519 DSANPDAAERSEELV
+1519 
-1534 AYAAEEA
+1534 
-1541 VSEGVMPDARGVN
+1541 
-1554 ERVAK
+1554 
-1559 WLQSALNHMR
+1559 
-1569 NMVRSFLGFQ
+1569 
-1579 PDVTLTP
+1579 
-1586 QDLVDFAYGAARDTL
+1586 
-1601 GDRVVERAAMQG
+1601 
-1613 APVTDTQ
+1613 TQ
-1620 LLQYYTKSADI
+1620 
-1631 EDIYDSTQI
+1631 
-1640 LLHVAPG
+1640 
-1647 QEIINW
+1647 
-1653 GPEST
+1653 
-1658 YGPHQGI
+1658 
-1665 TTAGYVYARVAGV
+1665 
-1678 NPEAD
+1678 
-1683 PGAVELEEVVP
+1683 
-1694 HPDTGIQVFAMMLT
+1694 
-1708 SDAVMQRALA
+1708 
-1718 MGANHMPAEQTLA
+1718 
-1731 SIEAWYAEGGMW
+1731 
-1743 SIVVRGPQPDTL
+1743 
-1755 LYRHLESL
+1755 
-1763 GQVKMS
+1763 
-1769 EPDMNGDRW
+1769 
-1778 STLTGIADGDTQELL
+1778 
-1793 TEFRRRLT
+1793 
-1801 RALGGEVPGAEFT
+1801 
-1814 RATGAAVGKEG
+1814 
-1825 EYSPATVRRRF
+1825 
-1836 SKAAPS
+1836 S

-1947 WLPNAKY
+1947 WLPKAKY

-1969 AQRGVIQD
+1969 AQRSVIQD

-1992 VKDNVNS
+1992 VEDNVNS

-2130 AFRRLRGLVNETEGA
+2130 AFRRLRGLVNETGGA
-2145 SLSEPANAT
+2145 SLSEPADAT

-2211 QVQEDLLKMKKEA
+2211 QVQEDLLQMKREA

-2266 SFWQLL
+2266 SLWQLL

-2316 IKDGAF
+2316 IKDGNF
-2322 TKGDYDALPADV
+2322 SKGDYDALPADV

-2360 NVDDKAY
+2360 NVDDG
-2367 NRAFTWVTKGL
+2367 RVTRTWTKVTKGL
-2378 RGVNSRLEMLN
+2378 SKVNSRLEMLN

-2456 KLISDALKGASP
+2456 KLVSDALKGASP

-2473 ARRVLAYNMGH
+2473 ARRVLAYNLGH
-2484 MAVLG
+2484 MAALG

-2520 LRRVMGN
+2520 LRRTLGN

-2539 NMLGVDLSSKVGSG
+2539 NMLGVDLSGKVGSG

-2558 FPYSDWD
+2558 FPYADWD

-2587 MPKWADAVGNA
+2587 MPKWADAVGTA

-2613 ALGNAIKGTR
+2613 AIGNAIKGTR

-2675 FFDEKVSQVKKDYVE
+2675 FFDEKVSQVKKDYIE

>member
-179 TDVGSASA
+179 TDVGSAAA

-194 VDTFTGAGGT
+194 ADTFTGAGGT
-204 LLKLGK
+204 LLKLSK

-238 GVNVGKVPLAEGVG
+238 GVNVSKVSLAEGTG

-312 IDANGGVNLLNG
+312 IDENGGVNLLNG

-464 FRETRVQLGERKN
+464 FREARVQLGERKN

-497 KAQMEADAIAA
+497 KAEREAGALAAVQNPTPQASTMSQEEADAMAAEWEAAHAEQAALAA
-508 VQARPAEDDGT
+508 VQNPTPQASTMSQEEAD
-519 RAMEKE
+519 AMAAE
-525 WAQSY
+525 WARLTGQQGDVTDVQAREVQPTVGTPAVQRSRPPITQNTELRNWSTEPGAIAGIAPDKTTEVGRSGRKKDLTP
-530 AQQAGEVFDEAAWD
+530 AQVLEKIRKASPLNKKRILAVTGMDMVVDPTTGAPKLVISGNPMTLDEVADAESKDTGKKVSKQAISQTLADAGIDADVATRVASPDLPAVYSDADLEIAPSEDGGAKEGSGFRIESAASKATNQGVIYDEVRGSAHLNKIADLLLKGKITPEQVAQVT
-544 REYDKRAEMEAAVQA
+544 RYKSAAVQPTLSGVDTTTPVEMEQTAPTESKA
-559 APEVDLAPAEQAW
+559 ATKNAVKTSEGKRVVKDLREDTTKIIAQRKRELLGHPEADNAAAMW
-572 ESARERLRT
+572 DTARISWQD
-581 LPDAIRNS
+581 LPDALKADWIGMYVWNLDQNQRELDEGTLTRNQIEVERDFYDWQDYGGQQEQGGQPS
-589 IPAMPVFGDLTP
+589 LGWDAGAGGSSEVVDGTEAARPELPA
-601 EQKTQVADLAAKDQ
+601 
-615 FTLAAADTVLNPPK
+615 PP
-629 KTAGPAP
+629 AGPASEVVEADGAVQEVTAP
-636 RPKSE
+636 RP
-641 EEYEFRR
+641 YNVA
-648 SLGQHLLHLRKFGA
+648 SLRGERGVLLEKFKAWAKNNPLRAPKA
-662 STKYKAMLEILQ
+662 DEVNATLNNTYARYKAKFPTENNQVAANAWAAEHGADIVAEWQ
-674 DWMGVDVDANGELTP
+674 TVIDTAMGVETVSPTETQEAATVE
-689 REHTLSNAQIGEM
+689 
-702 LKNSKSGK
+702 
-710 VGVTRQQVHKYIKA
+710 A
-724 TLEAIGAPKGTN
+724 TL
-736 VNKLRQMLG
+736 
-745 FQLSGTDLETIN
+745 
-757 RNATT
+757 
-762 TTKPEDGTGSMD
+762 
-774 GAFEGAFDQF
+774 
-784 DPETGV
+784 
-790 EIEGGAPRSLED
+790 
-802 DVGDGETEGYEVDL
+802 DV
-816 EDAIRQV
+816 Q
-823 REAERIQ
+823 
-830 NAKTGLEKILDG
+830 
-842 DLKSGAVLESDIA
+842 
-855 EAQFAFESMGTRKKW
+855 
-870 ENLSTYEQATAVRY
+870 
-884 YANARESGDPS
+884 
-895 VTENQREFN
+895 
-904 EAQKP
+904 
-909 GNTAAQPDTGT
+909 
-920 GAGPRLG
+920 
-927 SAQADGRAQQ
+927 
-937 EPDTPEA
+937 EA
-944 ADGRGTTTGEPVAE
+944 APADNTSAEDQRVAQE
-958 GQRPAS
+958 NA
-964 PAPVVVVKKKRTIQK
+964 AKAKVVVKKKRTVQK

-984 AQAEPAVAEPA
+984 PAVAERPRTQ
-995 VAEPAPRRAPR
+995 VTPVSAP
-1006 NTTSGSVAAW
+1006 TSMGS
-1016 VAGQPTTAPAGPGFT
+1016 GHPDY
-1031 AAGIVSQ
+1031 
-1038 PAPAEQAVIEETVG
+1038 E
-1052 VEVAQL
+1052 
-1058 PEPQVQTLE
+1058 
-1067 AHYGAKRGTVDFLVK
+1067 
-1082 VKEDIVAFA
+1082 
-1091 VNGAQAIAAKVRH
+1091 AKV
-1104 IIRKLYAAVVAGA
+1104 
-1117 FIFNPTTL
+1117 N
-1125 SNVGLVSSDFEGW
+1125 
-1138 TVQDIQ
+1138 
-1144 AAVPQSVRSKMSP
+1144 
-1157 GAQQAYATILPS
+1157 
-1169 VRAQLQRENKLM
+1169 
-1181 LVVDKPTARMFVFK
+1181 
-1195 PDGTPLLDKKILLG
+1195 
-1209 ATKGDLYKGN
+1209 
-1219 TDVKAN
+1219 
-1225 RITPAGLFTMG
+1225 
-1236 LRDARRG
+1236 
-1243 PGEART
+1243 
-1249 AGEYDTGTVFVLDKA
+1249 
-1264 IDGEYS
+1264 
-1270 VTLFHSVWTKEGD
+1270 
-1283 AKQRLNALKKDG
+1283 
-1295 PADSRY
+1295 
-1301 SFGCI
+1301 
-1306 NVDKETYLR
+1306 
-1315 LLNEHG
+1315 
-1321 GQMDGAALFIVPENQ
+1321 
-1336 KGTAEFLKGD
+1336 
-1346 TAQNKSGAD
+1346 
-1355 ELTRTPLKPAT
+1355 
-1366 EVVRAPRFSKGD
+1366 
-1378 RNSKVTPT
+1378 
-1386 GTKTGNTVLQVKDAI
+1386 
-1401 NKLFPQRVRDLAYQD
+1401 
-1416 RVKVHQTEAEAVEAT
+1416 
-1431 GGKISADEMVGAQG
+1431 
-1445 FVDPTDD
+1445 
-1452 RIVHLVADNLP
+1452 
-1463 KGRELG
+1463 
-1469 VLLHEVGVHVGLT
+1469 
-1482 KKFKGA
+1482 
-1488 FKVLADQVQ
+1488 
-1497 SWADAPRGSL
+1497 
-1507 ERRVYEAAKARV
+1507 
-1519 DSANPDAAERSEELV
+1519 
-1534 AYAAEEA
+1534 
-1541 VSEGVMPDARGVN
+1541 
-1554 ERVAK
+1554 
-1559 WLQSALNHMR
+1559 
-1569 NMVRSFLGFQ
+1569 
-1579 PDVTLTP
+1579 
-1586 QDLVDFAYGAARDTL
+1586 
-1601 GDRVVERAAMQG
+1601 
-1613 APVTDTQ
+1613 APV
-1620 LLQYYTKSADI
+1620 
-1631 EDIYDSTQI
+1631 
-1640 LLHVAPG
+1640 
-1647 QEIINW
+1647 
-1653 GPEST
+1653 
-1658 YGPHQGI
+1658 
-1665 TTAGYVYARVAGV
+1665 
-1678 NPEAD
+1678 
-1683 PGAVELEEVVP
+1683 
-1694 HPDTGIQVFAMMLT
+1694 
-1708 SDAVMQRALA
+1708 QRALA
-1718 MGANHMPAEQTLA
+1718 EGNYTSITLKDGSPARLVELVDPTGEEGSIRAHAPEGGLIGELTFSKISPTEQPVVEVDEKFRRLGVATALYDTAEKTGWTAPDVKDTNAMRTEDGRAFREARAAASESILQRWFKSAAFKRWFGESKVVDGDGQPMVMYHGTSADITEFTPRQAGAIFVTSNPQFAAAFSGLSAARARASKRDGAENIIPVFVRAESPFDLDNKKQVAALRQHLSSDSVLDDAELKKHGVRDVETVIQFLMHGDRNDTRIWAVIEAPSVQAAIKEAGHDGFYVYENGEKNLGVYASTQLKSATGNNGQFDPNNPKILENLERLTSNTQPLVGESTRTPSVSRQVRTLLSKLDSGEISAEAFANRLEMAVNAADRAKDNKPVTDRVRGADYFRQKLLEAKRRGDLSEEAVDLAEWFIQGNPALLGDVGISVRSSKNDGVSGFYDTLRRVVSLVKESGNAETTVHELLHHFERMMPAPVQDAIRKSWLNSLA
-1731 SIEAWYAEGGMW
+1731 KGIATAKKSGNADLVAYYQHLSDFHLGEGAQSSLKAAQQLLKDGKVPYEHYANINASEFWAVNG
-1743 SIVVRGPQPDTL
+1743 SAIVAGRFKASQSVLGRL
-1755 LYRHLESL
+1755 RNWLAEL
-1763 GQVKMS
+1763 GQKIKAAFGLQS
-1769 EPDMNGDRW
+1769 DAP
-1778 STLTGIADGDTQELL
+1778 II
-1793 TEFRRRLT
+1793 
-1801 RALGGEVPGAEFT
+1801 RALDSLAKSD
-1814 RATGAAVGKEG
+1814 GKFV
-1825 EYSPATVRRRF
+1825 SA
-1836 SKAAPS
+1836 SMLAKADSYNDVTQS

-1930 EVVRTSTMSREW
+1930 EVVRTSTMSKEW

-2086 FFESRGDA
+2086 FFESRGNA

-2130 AFRRLRGLVNETEGA
+2130 AFRRLRGLVNETGGA
-2145 SLSEPANAT
+2145 SLSEPADAT

-2211 QVQEDLLKMKKEA
+2211 QVQEDLLQMKREA
-2224 DEGPNGGTRELR
+2224 DEGHNGGTRELR

-2243 LARHTMQMDFQS
+2243 LARHAMQMDFQS

-2266 SFWQLL
+2266 SLWQLL

-2316 IKDGAF
+2316 IKDGNF
-2322 TKGDYDALPADV
+2322 SKGDYDALPADV

-2360 NVDDKAY
+2360 NVDDG
-2367 NRAFTWVTKGL
+2367 RVTRTWTKVTKGL
-2378 RGVNSRLEMLN
+2378 SKVNSRLEMLN

-2456 KLISDALKGASP
+2456 KLVSDALKGASP

-2473 ARRVLAYNMGH
+2473 ARRVLAYNLGH
-2484 MAVLG
+2484 MAALG

-2520 LRRVMGN
+2520 LRRILGS

-2553 NMLSL
+2553 TMLSL
-2558 FPYSDWD
+2558 FPYADWD

-2587 MPKWADAVGNA
+2587 MPKWADAVGTA
-2598 KQGDYYKALEKVLPG
+2598 TQGDYYKALEKVLPG
-2613 ALGNAIKGTR
+2613 AIGSAIKGTR

-2754 VRNLME
+2754 VKNLME

>member
-194 VDTFTGAGGT
+194 ADTFTGAGGT
-204 LLKLGK
+204 LLKLSK

-238 GVNVGKVPLAEGVG
+238 GANVGKVSLAEGVG

-299 TGGWRRSDSYQPP
+299 TGGWRRSEGYRPP

-347 QRVGLDLNRQPT
+347 QRVGLDLNRKPT

-401 RNDAFAQQLAAEQAA
+401 RNDTFAQQLAAEQAA

-484 KAAYAQADATQTA
+484 KAAYAQAETTQAA
-497 KAQMEADAIAA
+497 KAEREAGALAAVQNPTPQASTMSQEEADAMVAEWA
-508 VQARPAEDDGT
+508 RLTGQQGDVTDVQAREVRPTVGTPAVQQGDVTDVQAREVQPTVGT
-519 RAMEKE
+519 PAVQRSRPPITQNTELRNWSTEPGAIAGLDPNKPVPIGRTGRKKDLTPPQVMEMIRKADPLE
-525 WAQSY
+525 KMRILAVTGMDMVRDPTTGAPKLVVAGNPMTFEQVAAEEAERTGRKVTRQGIAQSL
-530 AQQAGEVFDEAAWD
+530 AKFGIKENVAARVAAPDLPEVYSDADLEISPTEDGPKEGSGFRIESAASKATNQGVIHDEVRGDARLNKITDALLKGKITLETAAMLAAS
-544 REYDKRAEMEAAVQA
+544 KTAAVRPTSSGVDTPTPVEVEQTAPTESKA
-559 APEVDLAPAEQAW
+559 ASKTPVKTSEGKRVVKDLREDTTKIIAQRKRELLGHPEADNAAAMW
-572 ESARERLRT
+572 DTARISWQD
-581 LPDAIRNS
+581 LPDALKADWIGMYVWNLDQNQRELDEGTLTRNQIEVERDFYDWQDYGGQQEQGGQPS
-589 IPAMPVFGDLTP
+589 LGWDAGAGGSGEVVDGAEAARPELPA
-601 EQKTQVADLAAKDQ
+601 
-615 FTLAAADTVLNPPK
+615 PP
-629 KTAGPAP
+629 AGPASEVVEADGAVQEVTAP
-636 RPKSE
+636 RP
-641 EEYEFRR
+641 YNVA
-648 SLGQHLLHLRKFGA
+648 SLRGERGVLLEKFKAWAKNNPLRAPKA
-662 STKYKAMLEILQ
+662 DEVNATLNNIYARYKAKFPTENNQVAANAWAAEHGADIVAEWQ
-674 DWMGVDVDANGELTP
+674 TVIDTAMGVETVSPTETQEAATVE
-689 REHTLSNAQIGEM
+689 
-702 LKNSKSGK
+702 
-710 VGVTRQQVHKYIKA
+710 A
-724 TLEAIGAPKGTN
+724 TL
-736 VNKLRQMLG
+736 
-745 FQLSGTDLETIN
+745 
-757 RNATT
+757 
-762 TTKPEDGTGSMD
+762 
-774 GAFEGAFDQF
+774 
-784 DPETGV
+784 
-790 EIEGGAPRSLED
+790 
-802 DVGDGETEGYEVDL
+802 
-816 EDAIRQV
+816 DAQ
-823 REAERIQ
+823 
-830 NAKTGLEKILDG
+830 
-842 DLKSGAVLESDIA
+842 
-855 EAQFAFESMGTRKKW
+855 
-870 ENLSTYEQATAVRY
+870 
-884 YANARESGDPS
+884 
-895 VTENQREFN
+895 
-904 EAQKP
+904 
-909 GNTAAQPDTGT
+909 
-920 GAGPRLG
+920 
-927 SAQADGRAQQ
+927 
-937 EPDTPEA
+937 EA
-944 ADGRGTTTGEPVAE
+944 APADNTSAEDQRVAQE
-958 GQRPAS
+958 NA
-964 PAPVVVVKKKRTIQK
+964 AKAKVVVKKKRTIQK
-979 PVEAE
+979 PVDLEDPTVVSAETVEAKPA
-984 AQAEPAVAEPA
+984 AQ
-995 VAEPAPRRAPR
+995 PRD
-1006 NTTSGSVAAW
+1006 TTPGTVGAT
-1016 VAGQPTTAPAGPGFT
+1016 VAGQPVSAKVGPGFT
-1031 AAGIVSQ
+1031 ANDVVKG
-1038 PAPAEQAVIEETVG
+1038 APAKEAAPATVPDWAEAAARGVGGTVVFHNDEVALVRGYSEGDGKHLYAGVHHNSGRRTRVDINDFTGNIFTPDQLSLLRAESRRLAAEDYAKMAENPDGPFVPGETVAATGSVPSDMVGYLRGLLDTLNLKG
-1052 VEVAQL
+1052 VRVFLLTPEEARASRDSYKLYGDYAAAESAGLDANEDGSMRRFGPNKGDFYISMRPGLSPERAVELVAHEVGHIVEKVAYDKADAATQAEIKQAYREWL
-1058 PEPQVQTLE
+1058 VQTKRMTAPEIIQALRNRATAE
-1067 AHYGAKRGTVDFLVK
+1067 AHVKGVDEDSFLSSYWTSFEEWFADNVSRWATTSEK
-1082 VKEDIVAFA
+1082 PVSLVDKFFSAVAA
-1091 VNGAQAIAAKVRH
+1091 T
-1104 IIRKLYAAVVAGA
+1104 IRKLAASVTGRTYVPNPVVARFLDGMV
-1117 FIFNPTTL
+1117 NGSVKTVPW
-1125 SNVGLVSSDFEGW
+1125 SND
-1138 TVQDIQ
+1138 T
-1144 AAVPQSVRSKMSP
+1144 AASQSAS
-1157 GAQQAYATILPS
+1157 
-1169 VRAQLQRENKLM
+1169 
-1181 LVVDKPTARMFVFK
+1181 
-1195 PDGTPLLDKKILLG
+1195 
-1209 ATKGDLYKGN
+1209 
-1219 TDVKAN
+1219 
-1225 RITPAGLFTMG
+1225 PAG
-1236 LRDARRG
+1236 
-1243 PGEART
+1243 
-1249 AGEYDTGTVFVLDKA
+1249 
-1264 IDGEYS
+1264 
-1270 VTLFHSVWTKEGD
+1270 
-1283 AKQRLNALKKDG
+1283 
-1295 PADSRY
+1295 
-1301 SFGCI
+1301 
-1306 NVDKETYLR
+1306 
-1315 LLNEHG
+1315 
-1321 GQMDGAALFIVPENQ
+1321 
-1336 KGTAEFLKGD
+1336 
-1346 TAQNKSGAD
+1346 
-1355 ELTRTPLKPAT
+1355 
-1366 EVVRAPRFSKGD
+1366 
-1378 RNSKVTPT
+1378 
-1386 GTKTGNTVLQVKDAI
+1386 
-1401 NKLFPQRVRDLAYQD
+1401 
-1416 RVKVHQTEAEAVEAT
+1416 
-1431 GGKISADEMVGAQG
+1431 
-1445 FVDPTDD
+1445 
-1452 RIVHLVADNLP
+1452 
-1463 KGRELG
+1463 
-1469 VLLHEVGVHVGLT
+1469 
-1482 KKFKGA
+1482 
-1488 FKVLADQVQ
+1488 
-1497 SWADAPRGSL
+1497 
-1507 ERRVYEAAKARV
+1507 
-1519 DSANPDAAERSEELV
+1519 
-1534 AYAAEEA
+1534 
-1541 VSEGVMPDARGVN
+1541 
-1554 ERVAK
+1554 
-1559 WLQSALNHMR
+1559 
-1569 NMVRSFLGFQ
+1569 
-1579 PDVTLTP
+1579 
-1586 QDLVDFAYGAARDTL
+1586 
-1601 GDRVVERAAMQG
+1601 
-1613 APVTDTQ
+1613 
-1620 LLQYYTKSADI
+1620 
-1631 EDIYDSTQI
+1631 
-1640 LLHVAPG
+1640 
-1647 QEIINW
+1647 
-1653 GPEST
+1653 
-1658 YGPHQGI
+1658 
-1665 TTAGYVYARVAGV
+1665 
-1678 NPEAD
+1678 
-1683 PGAVELEEVVP
+1683 
-1694 HPDTGIQVFAMMLT
+1694 
-1708 SDAVMQRALA
+1708 
-1718 MGANHMPAEQTLA
+1718 
-1731 SIEAWYAEGGMW
+1731 
-1743 SIVVRGPQPDTL
+1743 
-1755 LYRHLESL
+1755 
-1763 GQVKMS
+1763 
-1769 EPDMNGDRW
+1769 
-1778 STLTGIADGDTQELL
+1778 
-1793 TEFRRRLT
+1793 
-1801 RALGGEVPGAEFT
+1801 
-1814 RATGAAVGKEG
+1814 
-1825 EYSPATVRRRF
+1825 
-1836 SKAAPS
+1836 S

-1863 DLKTAAIKYGAFTRD
+1863 DLKTVAIKYGAFTRD

-1890 RKYLE
+1890 RTYLE

-1914 LERFAAL
+1914 LERFATL

-1930 EVVRTSTMSREW
+1930 EVVRTSTMSKEW

-1947 WLPNAKY
+1947 WLPKAKY

-1984 TLAAMQKA
+1984 TLEAMQKA

-2016 ATKAEARKAKA
+2016 AAKAEARKAKA

-2094 RKAVDNMQATGK
+2094 RKKVADMQASGK
-2106 YDQVE
+2106 YAGGEVE

-2130 AFRRLRGLVNETEGA
+2130 AFRRLRGLVNETGGA
-2145 SLSEPANAT
+2145 SLSEPADAT

-2266 SFWQLL
+2266 SLWQLL

-2360 NVDDKAY
+2360 NVDDG
-2367 NRAFTWVTKGL
+2367 RVTRTWTKVTKGL
-2378 RGVNSRLEMLN
+2378 GKVNSRLEMLN

-2456 KLISDALKGASP
+2456 KLVSDALKGASP

-2473 ARRVLAYNMGH
+2473 ARRVLAYNLGH

-2520 LRRVMGN
+2520 LRRVLGN
-2527 GPLTDALTRGVP
+2527 GPVTDALTRGVP
-2539 NMLGVDLSSKVGSG
+2539 NMLGVDLSGKVGSG

-2558 FPYSDWD
+2558 FPYADWD

-2613 ALGNAIKGTR
+2613 AIGNAIKGTR

-2734 MKRDRMAVGGVAADK
+2734 VKRDRMAVGGVAADK

>member
-1 MLPTIK
+1 MATIE
-7 QIREANGGLDN
+7 QLREVFGGDSDAVTIQRASQKLG
-18 LTDFEIAQHQHQQYK
+18 IP
-33 AYVPDFNRFAQMVGV
+33 VPDIADEVGF
-48 DAGTKWGNRL
+48 DMGSKWGNRV

-67 SLAGVGESALDIE
+67 SLLGVGEALTGNASLRNARMSNSAQAN
-80 GLRGVRLK
+80 V
-88 NSLDARNSRQFA
+88 SREIA
-100 RSQGAIMESGQ
+100 RSQGAIMDRSQVEGFGSG
-111 VDGVGSALEYVGGLA
+111 LEWLGGLA
-126 VDTAPQ
+126 VDSAPQ
-132 MLSTLGAGALGTLAA
+132 IASTLGAGALGTLAA
-147 GPVGGAAAAGSVG
+147 GPVGGAAAAGTVG
-160 YSFALGDILENQR
+160 YSFAMGDILENQR
-173 EQTGGR
+173 DQTGGR
-179 TDVGSASA
+179 TDIGSAAA

-194 VDTFTGAGGT
+194 ADTFTGAGGT
-204 LLKLGK
+204 LLKLSK

-238 GVNVGKVPLAEGVG
+238 GVNVGKASLAEGAG

-299 TGGWRRSDSYQPP
+299 AGGWRRSDSYQPP
-312 IDANGGVNLLNG
+312 IDENGGVNLLNG
-324 QPLNPPAPVVNPGAN
+324 QPLNPPAPAVNPGAN

-497 KAQMEADAIAA
+497 KAEREAGDLAAVQNPTPQASTMSQEEADAMVAEWARLTEQQGGATNTQTPAAQQGDVTDVQAREVQPVAGAQTPVRRNWSDAPGAVAGIAPDKTVEVGRSGRKKALTPAQVLEKIKKASPLNKMRILAATGMDMVADPTTGAPKLVISGNPMTLDEIADAESEATGKKVSKQAISQALADVGIDADVATQVASTDSGTVYTEADLGITPTDEGVADASGFRIEDTASKATNQGVIYDEVSGNAHLNKIADLLLKGKIAPEQVAQVTRYKSAA
-508 VQARPAEDDGT
+508 VQPNRAGINTSTPVMLEQTAPTESKAATKNAVKASEGQWVVKDLREDTPKIIEQRKRELLGHP
-519 RAMEKE
+519 
-525 WAQSY
+525 
-530 AQQAGEVFDEAAWD
+530 EAANAASMWD
-544 REYDKRAEMEAAVQA
+544 T
-559 APEVDLAPAEQAW
+559 
-572 ESARERLRT
+572 ARISWQE
-581 LPDAIRNS
+581 LPDALQADWVGMYIWNLRLNS
-589 IPAMPVFGDLTP
+589 NELDGH
-601 EQKTQVADLAAKDQ
+601 
-615 FTLAAADTVLNPPK
+615 TLARDQVEIERDFYDWQDYGGQQGTGQLAIGGDTGAGSRADVVDGAEAARPELPAPP
-629 KTAGPAP
+629 AGPATEVIEADGAPQREVTAP
-636 RPKSE
+636 RP
-641 EEYEFRR
+641 YNVA
-648 SLGQHLLHLRKFGA
+648 SLRGERGVLLEKFKAWAKNNPLRAPKA
-662 STKYKAMLEILQ
+662 DEVNATLNSIYARYKAQFPTENNQVAANAWAAEHGADIVAEWQ
-674 DWMGVDVDANGELTP
+674 TVIDTAMGVETA
-689 REHTLSNAQIGEM
+689 
-702 LKNSKSGK
+702 
-710 VGVTRQQVHKYIKA
+710 
-724 TLEAIGAPKGTN
+724 APT
-736 VNKLRQMLG
+736 
-745 FQLSGTDLETIN
+745 ETQE
-757 RNATT
+757 ATT
-762 TTKPEDGTGSMD
+762 
-774 GAFEGAFDQF
+774 
-784 DPETGV
+784 V
-790 EIEGGAPRSLED
+790 EAALDAQEAAPAD
-802 DVGDGETEGYEVDL
+802 
-816 EDAIRQV
+816 
-823 REAERIQ
+823 
-830 NAKTGLEKILDG
+830 N
-842 DLKSGAVLESDIA
+842 
-855 EAQFAFESMGTRKKW
+855 
-870 ENLSTYEQATAVRY
+870 
-884 YANARESGDPS
+884 
-895 VTENQREFN
+895 
-904 EAQKP
+904 
-909 GNTAAQPDTGT
+909 T
-920 GAGPRLG
+920 GAEDQRV
-927 SAQADGRAQQ
+927 AQ
-937 EPDTPEA
+937 ENA
-944 ADGRGTTTGEPVAE
+944 AKAK
-958 GQRPAS
+958 
-964 PAPVVVVKKKRTIQK
+964 VVVKKKRTIQK
-979 PVEAE
+979 PVA
-984 AQAEPAVAEPA
+984 
-995 VAEPAPRRAPR
+995 PAPDL
-1006 NTTSGSVAAW
+1006 AADD
-1016 VAGQPTTAPAGPGFT
+1016 VTMTVREAAHKDERPGDILLQTYEPSF
-1031 AAGIVSQ
+1031 ISLD
-1038 PAPAEQAVIEETVG
+1038 QA
-1052 VEVAQL
+1052 
-1058 PEPQVQTLE
+1058 
-1067 AHYGAKRGTVDFLVK
+1067 
-1082 VKEDIVAFA
+1082 VAFA
-1091 VNGAQAIAAKVRH
+1091 KQFMDPADWSKPFQ
-1104 IIRKLYAAVVAGA
+1104 
-1117 FIFNPTTL
+1117 FN
-1125 SNVGLVSSDFEGW
+1125 
-1138 TVQDIQ
+1138 
-1144 AAVPQSVRSKMSP
+1144 R
-1157 GAQQAYATILPS
+1157 
-1169 VRAQLQRENKLM
+1169 
-1181 LVVDKPTARMFVFK
+1181 
-1195 PDGTPLLDKKILLG
+1195 
-1209 ATKGDLYKGN
+1209 
-1219 TDVKAN
+1219 
-1225 RITPAGLFTMG
+1225 
-1236 LRDARRG
+1236 
-1243 PGEART
+1243 
-1249 AGEYDTGTVFVLDKA
+1249 VLDIA
-1264 IDGEYS
+1264 PRDWGRMVE
-1270 VTLFHSVWTKEGD
+1270 
-1283 AKQRLNALKKDG
+1283 A
-1295 PADSRY
+1295 
-1301 SFGCI
+1301 
-1306 NVDKETYLR
+1306 
-1315 LLNEHG
+1315 
-1321 GQMDGAALFIVPENQ
+1321 MAASQ
-1336 KGTAEFLKGD
+1336 
-1346 TAQNKSGAD
+1346 
-1355 ELTRTPLKPAT
+1355 
-1366 EVVRAPRFSKGD
+1366 RFSKAGPV
-1378 RNSKVTPT
+1378 S
-1386 GTKTGNTVLQVKDAI
+1386 TKTGNTVSQVKDAV
-1401 NKLFPQRVRDLAYQD
+1401 NALFPDRVRDRAYED
-1416 RVKVHQTEAEAVEAT
+1416 RVKVHQSEADAVAAV

-1452 RIVHLVADNLP
+1452 RIIHLVADNLP

-1469 VLLHEVGVHVGLT
+1469 VLLHEVGVHVGMT

-1534 AYAAEEA
+1534 AYAVEEA
-1541 VSEGVMPDARGVN
+1541 VSEGVMPNARGVN

-1559 WLQSALNHMR
+1559 WLQNALSYMR
-1569 NMVRSFLGFQ
+1569 NMVRDFLGFQ
-1579 PDVTLTP
+1579 PSAALTP

-1601 GDRVVERAAMQG
+1601 GTVVVERAAMQG
-1613 APVTDTQ
+1613 EPVTDKQ
-1620 LLQYYTKSADI
+1620 LLQYYAKG
-1631 EDIYDSTQI
+1631 EDIYDSAQI
-1640 LLHVAPG
+1640 LHHVGPG
-1647 QEIINW
+1647 QEFIDW

-1658 YGPHQGI
+1658 YGPHQGV
-1665 TTAGYVYARVAGV
+1665 TTAGYIYAQAAGF

-1683 PGAVELEEVVP
+1683 SGIQELEEVIP

-1708 SDAVMQRALA
+1708 SDAVQRRAFETGLS
-1718 MGANHMPAEQTLA
+1718 HMPGEQTLA
-1731 SIEAWYAEGGMW
+1731 TLEAWYVGAGNW
-1743 SIVVRGPQPDTL
+1743 SVVVRGPDPDSL
-1755 LYRHLESL
+1755 LYKHLESL

-1769 EPDMNGDRW
+1769 EPDMYGDRW
-1778 STLTGIADGDTQELL
+1778 STLTGIENGDTQELL
-1793 TEFRRRLT
+1793 SEFRRRLT
-1801 RALGGEVPGAEFT
+1801 RALGGEVPGVMFT

-1890 RKYLE
+1890 RTYLE

-1914 LERFAAL
+1914 LERFATL

-1930 EVVRTSTMSREW
+1930 EVIRTSTMSKEW

-1947 WLPNAKY
+1947 WLPKAKY

-1969 AQRGVIQD
+1969 AQRSVIQD

-1992 VKDNVNS
+1992 VEDNVNS

-2130 AFRRLRGLVNETEGA
+2130 AFRRLRGLVNETGGA
-2145 SLSEPANAT
+2145 SLSEPADAT

-2211 QVQEDLLKMKKEA
+2211 QVQEDLLQMKKEA

-2243 LARHTMQMDFQS
+2243 LARHAMQMDFQS

-2266 SFWQLL
+2266 SLWQLL

-2316 IKDGAF
+2316 IKDGNF
-2322 TKGDYDALPADV
+2322 SKGDYDALPADV

-2360 NVDDKAY
+2360 NVDDG
-2367 NRAFTWVTKGL
+2367 RVTRTWTKVTKGL
-2378 RGVNSRLEMLN
+2378 GKVNSRLEMLN

-2456 KLISDALKGASP
+2456 KLVSDALKGASP

-2473 ARRVLAYNMGH
+2473 ARRVLAYNLGH
-2484 MAVLG
+2484 MAALG

-2520 LRRVMGN
+2520 LRRTLGN

-2539 NMLGVDLSSKVGSG
+2539 NMLGVDLSGKVGSG
-2553 NMLSL
+2553 TMLSL
-2558 FPYSDWD
+2558 FPYADWN

-2587 MPKWADAVGNA
+2587 MPKWADAVGTA

-2613 ALGNAIKGTR
+2613 AIGNAIKGTR

-2754 VRNLME
+2754 VKNLME

>member
-194 VDTFTGAGGT
+194 ADTFTGAGGT
-204 LLKLGK
+204 LLKLSK

-238 GVNVGKVPLAEGVG
+238 GVNVGKVSLAEGAG

-312 IDANGGVNLLNG
+312 IDENGGVNLLNG

-401 RNDAFAQQLAAEQAA
+401 RNDAFAQQLAAEQSA

-421 AKIEARSAVREE
+421 AKIEARNAVREE
-433 AKGLGITGSKGAD
+433 AKGLGVTGSKGAD

-497 KAQMEADAIAA
+497 RAQSEADAVAA
-508 VQARPAEDDGT
+508 VQAKADAQPEVVDTLEQDIQAALAVQQGDVTDVQAREVQPVAGAQTPARRNWSDAPGAVAGIAPDKTVEVGRSGRKKALTPAQVLEKIKKARPLNKMRILAATGMDMVADPTTGAPKLVISGNPMTLDEIADAE
-519 RAMEKE
+519 
-525 WAQSY
+525 S
-530 AQQAGEVFDEAAWD
+530 EATG
-544 REYDKRAEMEAAVQA
+544 KRASKQAISQALADAGIDADVATQVASTDSGAVYTEADLGITPTDEGVADASGFRIEDTASKATNQGVIYDEVSGNAHLNKIADLLLKGKITPEQVAQVTRYKSAAVQPNRA
-559 APEVDLAPAEQAW
+559 GINTSTPVMLEQTAPTESKTATKSDTVVTDMRDLTDATIEQNI
-572 ESARERLRT
+572 RDILDGHPERDNATADWGSTKVPWDT
-581 LPDAIRNS
+581 LPDTFRADWI
-589 IPAMPVFGDLTP
+589 
-601 EQKTQVADLAAKDQ
+601 EQY
-615 FTLAAADTVLNPPK
+615 
-629 KTAGPAP
+629 G
-636 RPKSE
+636 
-641 EEYEFRR
+641 
-648 SLGQHLLHLRKFGA
+648 
-662 STKYKAMLEILQ
+662 EI
-674 DWMGVDVDANGELTP
+674 V
-689 REHTLSNAQIGEM
+689 
-702 LKNSKSGK
+702 
-710 VGVTRQQVHKYIKA
+710 
-724 TLEAIGAPKGTN
+724 
-736 VNKLRQMLG
+736 
-745 FQLSGTDLETIN
+745 
-757 RNATT
+757 
-762 TTKPEDGTGSMD
+762 
-774 GAFEGAFDQF
+774 DQF
-784 DPETGV
+784 D
-790 EIEGGAPRSLED
+790 
-802 DVGDGETEGYEVDL
+802 GDL
-816 EDAIRQV
+816 NQAAFRLLDAIQANI
-823 REAERIQ
+823 E
-830 NAKTGLEKILDG
+830 D
-842 DLKSGAVLESDIA
+842 SYSDYIKYKG
-855 EAQFAFESMGTRKKW
+855 Q
-870 ENLSTYEQATAVRY
+870 QA
-884 YANARESGDPS
+884 P
-895 VTENQREFN
+895 
-904 EAQKP
+904 
-909 GNTAAQPDTGT
+909 T
-920 GAGPRLG
+920 GASPEALPGGESRVGMVAGAEEARPAIRDEGP
-927 SAQADGRAQQ
+927 AQAGRV
-937 EPDTPEA
+937 EGPA
-944 ADGRGTTTGEPVAE
+944 AEPVENTSAE
-958 GQRPAS
+958 DQRVAQEN
-964 PAPVVVVKKKRTIQK
+964 AAKAKVVVKKKRTIQK
-979 PVEAE
+979 PVGAEVQAETAAEVVPTAPQILENLERLTSGTQPLVGESTRAPSVSRQVRTLLSKLDSGEISAE
-984 AQAEPAVAEPA
+984 AFANRLEMAVNAA
-995 VAEPAPRRAPR
+995 DRAKDGKPVTGR
-1006 NTTSGSVAAW
+1006 VRGADYFR
-1016 VAGQPTTAPAGPGFT
+1016 QK
-1031 AAGIVSQ
+1031 
-1038 PAPAEQAVIEETVG
+1038 
-1052 VEVAQL
+1052 L
-1058 PEPQVQTLE
+1058 LE
-1067 AHYGAKRGTVDFLVK
+1067 AKRRGDLSGEAVDLA
-1082 VKEDIVAFA
+1082 EW
-1091 VNGAQAIAAKVRH
+1091 
-1104 IIRKLYAAVVAGA
+1104 
-1117 FIFNPTTL
+1117 FIQGNPAL
-1125 SNVGLVSSDFEGW
+1125 LDDVG
-1138 TVQDIQ
+1138 I
-1144 AAVPQSVRSKMSP
+1144 SVRSSKNDNVS
-1157 GAQQAYATILPS
+1157 GFYGTLRRVVS
-1169 VRAQLQRENKLM
+1169 
-1181 LVVDKPTARMFVFK
+1181 LVKESGNAETTVHELLHHFERMM
-1195 PDGTPLLDKKILLG
+1195 
-1209 ATKGDLYKGN
+1209 
-1219 TDVKAN
+1219 
-1225 RITPAGLFTMG
+1225 PA
-1236 LRDARRG
+1236 
-1243 PGEART
+1243 P
-1249 AGEYDTGTVFVLDKA
+1249 V
-1264 IDGEYS
+1264 
-1270 VTLFHSVWTKEGD
+1270 
-1283 AKQRLNALKKDG
+1283 Q
-1295 PADSRY
+1295 
-1301 SFGCI
+1301 
-1306 NVDKETYLR
+1306 
-1315 LLNEHG
+1315 
-1321 GQMDGAALFIVPENQ
+1321 
-1336 KGTAEFLKGD
+1336 
-1346 TAQNKSGAD
+1346 
-1355 ELTRTPLKPAT
+1355 
-1366 EVVRAPRFSKGD
+1366 
-1378 RNSKVTPT
+1378 
-1386 GTKTGNTVLQVKDAI
+1386 DAI
-1401 NKLFPQRVRDLAYQD
+1401 RKSWLNSLA
-1416 RVKVHQTEAEAVEAT
+1416 
-1431 GGKISADEMVGAQG
+1431 
-1445 FVDPTDD
+1445 
-1452 RIVHLVADNLP
+1452 
-1463 KGRELG
+1463 
-1469 VLLHEVGVHVGLT
+1469 
-1482 KKFKGA
+1482 
-1488 FKVLADQVQ
+1488 
-1497 SWADAPRGSL
+1497 
-1507 ERRVYEAAKARV
+1507 
-1519 DSANPDAAERSEELV
+1519 
-1534 AYAAEEA
+1534 
-1541 VSEGVMPDARGVN
+1541 
-1554 ERVAK
+1554 
-1559 WLQSALNHMR
+1559 
-1569 NMVRSFLGFQ
+1569 
-1579 PDVTLTP
+1579 
-1586 QDLVDFAYGAARDTL
+1586 
-1601 GDRVVERAAMQG
+1601 
-1613 APVTDTQ
+1613 
-1620 LLQYYTKSADI
+1620 
-1631 EDIYDSTQI
+1631 
-1640 LLHVAPG
+1640 
-1647 QEIINW
+1647 
-1653 GPEST
+1653 
-1658 YGPHQGI
+1658 QGI
-1665 TTAGYVYARVAGV
+1665 TTAKKSGNADLVAYYQHLSDFHLGEGTQSSLKAAQQLLKDGKVPYEHYANINASEFWAVNGSAIVAGRFKASQSV
-1678 NPEAD
+1678 LGRLRNWLS
-1683 PGAVELEEVVP
+1683 EL
-1694 HPDTGIQVFAMMLT
+1694 GQKIKAAFGLQ
-1708 SDAVMQRALA
+1708 SDAPIIRALDS
-1718 MGANHMPAEQTLA
+1718 LA
-1731 SIEAWYAEGGMW
+1731 KSDGKFVSDSMLA
-1743 SIVVRGPQPDTL
+1743 
-1755 LYRHLESL
+1755 
-1763 GQVKMS
+1763 K
-1769 EPDMNGDRW
+1769 
-1778 STLTGIADGDTQELL
+1778 ADSYNNVTQ
-1793 TEFRRRLT
+1793 
-1801 RALGGEVPGAEFT
+1801 
-1814 RATGAAVGKEG
+1814 
-1825 EYSPATVRRRF
+1825 
-1836 SKAAPS
+1836 S

-1863 DLKTAAIKYGAFTRD
+1863 DLKTVAIKYGAFTRD

-1890 RKYLE
+1890 RTYLE

-1914 LERFAAL
+1914 LERFATL

-1930 EVVRTSTMSREW
+1930 EVIRTSTMSKEW

-1954 DENSDVARAF
+1954 NENSDVARAF

-1969 AQRGVIQD
+1969 VQRGVIQD

-1984 TLAAMQKA
+1984 TLEAMQKA

-2094 RKAVDNMQATGK
+2094 RKAVDNMRATGK

-2111 NFNKGNANEQL
+2111 NFNKGNASEQL
-2122 YGGRDVFN
+2122 YGGRDMFN

-2211 QVQEDLLKMKKEA
+2211 QVQEDLLQMKREA

-2367 NRAFTWVTKGL
+2367 NRAFTWVTKGM

-2456 KLISDALKGASP
+2456 KLISDALKGAGP

-2473 ARRVLAYNMGH
+2473 ARRVLAFNLGH

-2520 LRRVMGN
+2520 LRRVLGN

-2539 NMLGVDLSSKVGSG
+2539 NMLGVDLSGKVGSG

-2558 FPYSDWD
+2558 FPYADWN

-2587 MPKWADAVGNA
+2587 MPKWADAVGTA

-2637 MSADEITWVDGLFQ
+2637 MSADEVTWVDGLFQ

-2754 VRNLME
+2754 VKNLME

>member
-1 MLPTIK
+1 MATIE
-7 QIREANGGLDN
+7 QLRSVFGGESDAV
-18 LTDFEIAQHQHQQYK
+18 TIQRAAQKTGIPIDDIASE
-33 AYVPDFNRFAQMVGV
+33 VGF
-48 DAGTKWGNRL
+48 DMGGKWGNRFS
-58 GASIDSAQA
+58 ASIDSAQG
-67 SLAGVGESALDIE
+67 SLLGVGEVLTGSAT
-80 GLRGVRLK
+80 LRNMREA
-88 NSLDARNSRQFA
+88 NTAEARAARQFA
-100 RSQGAIMESGQ
+100 RSQGAIMDSSQ

-132 MLSTLGAGALGTLAA
+132 LAATGLAGLAA
-147 GPVGGAAAAGSVG
+147 GPWGAGAVG
-160 YSFALGDILENQR
+160 YTFALGDILENQR
-173 EQTGGR
+173 EQSGT
-179 TDVGSASA
+179 TDLASAAA
-187 LAVPYAL
+187 LAVPYAA
-194 VDTFTGAGGT
+194 VDTFTGIGGAVT
-204 LLKLGK
+204 RRA
-210 GTLPKAGLNLLDKTL
+210 LPKAGLNLLNKGL
-225 DGVQGIKGAALRT
+225 DAAGGIKGAVLRT
-238 GVNVGKVPLAEGVG
+238 GVNTAKTALVEGAG

-274 NDRSAEA
+274 NDRSMEA

-292 GGAIGGA
+292 GGAVGGVG
-299 TGGWRRSDSYQPP
+299 GGWRRSEGYEPP
-312 IDANGGVNLLNG
+312 KPSIDETGGVNLLNG
-324 QPLNPPAPVVNPGAN
+324 QPLNPPPSVNPGAQR
-339 APLADVIN
+339 PLAEVIN
-347 QRVGLDLNRQPT
+347 QRVGLDLGRAVPNP
-359 KGYESAFKAAQDEPS
+359 KAYPSAYEAAANEPS
-374 GVIAVDPATGQE
+374 GVMGVDPATGHE
-386 YEMTQAQYLEREAAQ
+386 YELTQAQYLEREAAQ
-401 RNDAFAQQLAAEQAA
+401 RNDAFAAQLQAEQAA

-421 AKIEARSAVREE
+421 AKIEAAQAVQTE
-433 AKGLGITGSKGAD
+433 AKDLGIKGKGIS
-446 LYLELKQAL
+446 LYQQLKQAL
-455 EDGVISEAD
+455 DDDIISEAE
-464 FRETRVQLGERKN
+464 FREQRVQLGAKGN
-477 NQVAKFI
+477 TDVARFLKG
-484 KAAYAQADATQTA
+484 AYAASEARSVTQAAAAQEQA
-497 KAQMEADAIAA
+497 GLVESLKARA
-508 VQARPAEDDGT
+508 AEDDGT

-525 WAQSY
+525 WAQLH

-544 REYDKRAEMEAAVQA
+544 RAYDERAEMEAAVQREMEAAAQA

-581 LPDAIRNS
+581 LPDAVRSS

-629 KTAGPAP
+629 KTASPAP

-648 SLGQHLLHLRKFGA
+648 SLGQRLLGLRKFGA
-662 STKYKAMLEILQ
+662 PAKDKAMLEILQ

-689 REHTLSNAQIGEM
+689 REHTLSTAQIGAM
-702 LKNSKSGK
+702 LENSKSGK
-710 VGVTRQQVHKYIKA
+710 EGVTRQQVHKYIKA

-762 TTKPEDGTGSMD
+762 TTKPEDGTDSMD

-816 EDAIRQV
+816 DDAIRQV

-830 NAKTGLEKILDG
+830 NAKTGLEKVLDE

-855 EAQFAFESMGTRKKW
+855 EAQFAFEGMGTRKKW

-904 EAQKP
+904 EANKP
-909 GNTAAQPDTGT
+909 GNSAAQPDTGAGT
-920 GAGPRLG
+920 DARQGVRGAGGKP
-927 SAQADGRAQQ
+927 Q
-937 EPDTPEA
+937 
-944 ADGRGTTTGEPVAE
+944 GEPRSAE
-958 GQRPAS
+958 AGNGGNAAAGKPVEEDQRPAS
-964 PAPVVVVKKKRTIQK
+964 QAPVVVVKKKRTIQK

-984 AQAEPAVAEPA
+984 VQVEP
-995 VAEPAPRRAPR
+995 
-1006 NTTSGSVAAW
+1006 
-1016 VAGQPTTAPAGPGFT
+1016 
-1031 AAGIVSQ
+1031 
-1038 PAPAEQAVIEETVG
+1038 
-1052 VEVAQL
+1052 
-1058 PEPQVQTLE
+1058 
-1067 AHYGAKRGTVDFLVK
+1067 
-1082 VKEDIVAFA
+1082 
-1091 VNGAQAIAAKVRH
+1091 
-1104 IIRKLYAAVVAGA
+1104 
-1117 FIFNPTTL
+1117 
-1125 SNVGLVSSDFEGW
+1125 
-1138 TVQDIQ
+1138 
-1144 AAVPQSVRSKMSP
+1144 
-1157 GAQQAYATILPS
+1157 
-1169 VRAQLQRENKLM
+1169 
-1181 LVVDKPTARMFVFK
+1181 
-1195 PDGTPLLDKKILLG
+1195 
-1209 ATKGDLYKGN
+1209 
-1219 TDVKAN
+1219 
-1225 RITPAGLFTMG
+1225 
-1236 LRDARRG
+1236 
-1243 PGEART
+1243 
-1249 AGEYDTGTVFVLDKA
+1249 
-1264 IDGEYS
+1264 
-1270 VTLFHSVWTKEGD
+1270 
-1283 AKQRLNALKKDG
+1283 
-1295 PADSRY
+1295 
-1301 SFGCI
+1301 
-1306 NVDKETYLR
+1306 
-1315 LLNEHG
+1315 
-1321 GQMDGAALFIVPENQ
+1321 
-1336 KGTAEFLKGD
+1336 
-1346 TAQNKSGAD
+1346 
-1355 ELTRTPLKPAT
+1355 
-1366 EVVRAPRFSKGD
+1366 APRFSKGD

-1386 GTKTGNTVLQVKDAI
+1386 GTKTGNTVSQVRDAV
-1401 NKLFPQRVRDLAYQD
+1401 NALFPQRVRDLAYQD
-1416 RVKVHQTEAEAVEAT
+1416 RVKVHQTEADAVAAV
-1431 GGKISADEMVGAQG
+1431 GGKIGADEMVGAQG

-1452 RIVHLVADNLP
+1452 RIIHLVADNLP

-1507 ERRVYEAAKARV
+1507 ERRIYEAAKARV

-1541 VSEGVMPDARGVN
+1541 ASEGVMPDARGVD

-1559 WLQSALNHMR
+1559 WLQNALSYMR
-1569 NMVRSFLGFQ
+1569 NMVREFLGFQ
-1579 PDVTLTP
+1579 PAVTLTP

-1601 GDRVVERAAMQG
+1601 GAAVVERAAMSG
-1613 APVTDTQ
+1613 EPVTSEQ
-1620 LLQYYTKSADI
+1620 LLDYYTKGKGYESDAAVY
-1631 EDIYDSTQI
+1631 EDA
-1640 LLHVAPG
+1640 LPG
-1647 QEIINW
+1647 TGVIRW
-1653 GPEST
+1653 GANSY
-1658 YGPHQGI
+1658 YGPHVGK
-1665 TTAGYVYARVAGV
+1665 TTYAFVASAGADSRAGEV
-1678 NPEAD
+1678 SGAPEAD
-1683 PGAVELEEVVP
+1683 DLIP
-1694 HPDTGIQVFAMMLT
+1694 HGGTGIQSFGMAMTSQEAETEALIRNEDGEAALLTIQAWHTGDGVWEVGVFGPGRDTDLFKRLV
-1708 SDAVMQRALA
+1708 D
-1718 MGANHMPAEQTLA
+1718 
-1731 SIEAWYAEGGMW
+1731 
-1743 SIVVRGPQPDTL
+1743 RGQAKLLPPDEDGHQWTA
-1755 LYRHLESL
+1755 
-1763 GQVKMS
+1763 
-1769 EPDMNGDRW
+1769 
-1778 STLTGIADGDTQELL
+1778 LTGIGDGETRALL

-1801 RALGGEVPGAEFT
+1801 RALNGEVPHIIFT
-1814 RATGAAVGKEG
+1814 RATGAAIGKESD
-1825 EYSPATVRRRF
+1825 YAPATARRMF
-1836 SKAAPS
+1836 SKATPS

-1890 RKYLE
+1890 RTYLE

-1914 LERFAAL
+1914 LERFATL

-1930 EVVRTSTMSREW
+1930 EVIRTSTMSREW

-1954 DENSDVARAF
+1954 NENSDVARAF

-1969 AQRGVIQD
+1969 VQRGVIQD

-1984 TLAAMQKA
+1984 TLEAMQKA

-2016 ATKAEARKAKA
+2016 AAKAEARKAKA

-2094 RKAVDNMQATGK
+2094 RKKVADMQATGK

-2111 NFNKGNANEQL
+2111 NFNKGNASEQL

-2211 QVQEDLLKMKKEA
+2211 QVQEDLLQMKREA

-2287 MSLPMLAGKHGYGK
+2287 MSMPMLAGKHGYGK

-2378 RGVNSRLEMLN
+2378 RSVNSRLEMLN

-2456 KLISDALKGASP
+2456 KLVSDALKGASP

-2473 ARRVLAYNMGH
+2473 ARRVLAYNLGH

-2520 LRRVMGN
+2520 LRRIMGN

-2539 NMLGVDLSSKVGSG
+2539 NAFGVDLSGKVGSG

-2558 FPYSDWD
+2558 FPYADWD

-2675 FFDEKVSQVKKDYVE
+2675 FFDEKASQVKKDYIE

-2720 VQPLSQLIKAPRER
+2720 VQPLSQLIKAPQERRKRER
-2734 MKRDRMAVGGVAADK
+2734 AAVGGVATDR

-2754 VRNLME
+2754 VRQFTE